1 MNKVFKKIRAVFL
14 AVFVALSTVLTTPFA
29 GSIVTSVNA
38 ESSSIGS
45 AVFDVI
51 RETTGT
57 DLSDPAT
64 WSNWS
69 KVSGAPSYGMGIGNN
84 VNHVV
89 SDPYAGESMDCVRM
103 SMFITGHAI
112 QKAGGNPNDYF
123 STVGYGFN
131 GYGKFEES
139 TNVNEASTGDI
150 LAYGTAHLAVA
161 LGWKDGELWTIDG
174 SSGYGGWV
182 IHKYRGYASSGG
194 ASANFSKLYKVPP
207 MNKKIGVSVKK
218 NSSLPDC
225 TNGNSLY
232 GLSATFGVYTSAD
245 GNEATRIATIQTDAN
260 GNGSATGISVS
271 PSVNTVY
278 VKELTAPA
286 NYRLSDTSIHGV
298 DVSSGNGSTTFT
310 DEPLN
315 DPAVI
320 ELSKVDSEGKENA
333 ASLEGAEFTINYY
346 DTLGSI
352 DGRNAYRTWVIK
364 TIYNEVRQQY
374 IAQLDDAHLVSGT
387 LFKTP
392 YGSTYI
398 PLGTIT
404 IQETKAPNNY
414 TTDGGYL
421 KANGEQFSA
430 NDKMTFQI
438 VNENSMAV
446 IHAGNVFTKKED
458 AIRGGYR
465 LEKQDWSTGAT
476 AEGDASLAGAEFDLY
491 YLGDGTDSNVSI
503 KLDKDGDGL
512 GEGTEYLPSDTT
524 PIDHVTVGEDGTY
537 TSSATYLGYG
547 KYKVVET
554 KSPEGYLLTS
564 YDAALI
570 SKEFFVSDDTVTV
583 EVPVANYPFLGS
595 FKIQKNDN
603 ELKEAYAQGDS
614 NLQTTFEIIN
624 ASAHPVT
631 VLNHTYAVGE
641 AIDIEGNGSTT
652 FTTDENGFYQ
662 SAEKIL
668 PYGTYTINEI
678 NPPLGHNSDG
688 TTSYTFSIR
697 NHGEYV
703 DATYKIFNDVVRG
716 GFKIQKNDIDY
727 DTRSQGDTNLQATFE
742 IINKSNADVLVDVN
756 GDGVLDKDSERFAP
770 NAKITDFTTDENGY
784 YETASDFL
792 PYGTY
797 QINETVPPVGY
808 TQDGTIT
815 KTFEVRN
822 EDEISDLTYEIF
834 NRVDYGKF
842 SIHKVG
848 AASSSDWADPEK
860 DVEFVAVLSSKIG
873 EGKPYATFEDAY
885 NAIAAAGKTGDI
897 KDADGNIILT
907 VHEYA
912 VVKTDDAGNATSN
925 DLAYGTYTIKQT
937 SHVEDTVDV
946 TNEATFVVKEDGQ
959 ATVAYTATNSPMK
972 YRIHV
977 VKKDADTG
985 KTVSLNSAEFK
996 IFQLTDRKGNKVNQ
1010 YVKQKVGLFTYD
1022 TFKTNSDNTGLGA
1035 VNTFTGTYTDSND
1048 DKGSITTPLE
1058 LESGTYRLEEVK
1070 TPEGYLLLDEPV
1082 EFTVKESTITRRDDD
1097 GDAIIAVEA
1106 VDNKPHGTLEINKQ
1120 LEDYDYD
1127 QSLLRDGFDYSTIK
1141 FELRAAED
1149 IIDPADGSTLTA
1161 KGDIAKNVYGTEVGS
1176 IALNADGTASVTD
1189 LPMGKY
1195 TLKETA
1201 VPAGVV
1207 LDSTEREVE
1216 FKQEDTDAQHKT
1228 YKVVFADDAEITD
1241 WKDKSKVQTA
1251 NDAIVNKVTKV
1262 EISKKTVTGD
1272 DELEGATLT
1281 VKDSNGDVV
1290 LDKDG
1295 NELTWVSGDHPHKIE
1310 GLHINEAYT
1319 LEETVAADGY
1329 VKASSIDFTVDET
1342 GAVTEQTM
1350 IDKILTVRKVDMC
1363 GSNVEGAQ
1371 ITIYNTDEEE
1381 NKIEDSI
1388 VDQWTTE
1395 KGKHHDANNLEV
1407 GKTYIAS
1414 ETVVPAGYAKAPD
1427 YKFTVADDKKNQTE
1441 TIYNKQVTISKV
1453 DAGGKEVEGAKLT
1466 LTDKET
1472 GKIVDQWISTN
1483 KTHYP
1488 TGIEIGKTYILT
1500 EDTAPL
1506 GYIKSTQVEF
1516 TVTDNGID
1524 QKITMVDEITRVA
1537 KTDENGNYVKGAT
1550 LQAVAEDG
1558 TVVDEWVS
1566 GSHIVDIAEAD
1577 VTTLEGGETVTYE
1590 SEDGTVTK
1598 IIPVAKV
1605 TESDD
1610 EDAKVVN
1617 GSTDADKEKACE
1629 VKTDEDK
1636 GDTDQDGSDSEKKEY
1651 TYTAQ
1656 ITKTDGTIRYFDVDL
1671 NGDETTHRV
1680 SNLNGSSSYTIREVK
1695 TVDGYYYFEDI
1706 TTDTTEDGKNQY
1718 VTAVDNSINYQ
1729 IAKVDDNGEYVQGVT
1744 LKLTDITD
1752 AENPVEVELPNNGV
1766 TTEKPFDLNEHQ
1778 MTAEHTYELVES
1790 EYVAGVYKAT
1800 KMQFTV
1806 PKYGTNEVTKVTMED
1821 ITTNIA
1827 VSKVDNHGDRVKG
1840 AKMSVLEAVKNDDG
1854 TITPAVD
1861 ENGTEKAP
1869 VYTFTTEDKAT
1880 DISGYVKGSNE
1891 ESGDVWY
1898 ILREDETPFGFEK
1911 MVDQPF
1917 KVTGTNEEH
1926 QVIVGVDTRK
1936 QYYVSA
1942 IKVDKQNEKKLLKGA
1957 ELTLYTKDGKVAKE
1971 VSGKEAKGL
1980 TDGKGNIT
1988 WCVEYNGDGT
1998 KDTLSGYYVRETAA
2012 PKGYRLNKDNH
2023 DVVLSE
2029 DYNFANDNAVKIVV
2043 RDTLLP
2049 AIRTMDSDGFLLAG
2063 AVFAGCLAG
2072 IALYFYKKR
2081 KHANS

>member
-1 MNKVFKKIRAVFL
+1 M
-14 AVFVALSTVLTTPFA
+14 STVLTTPFA

-69 KVSGAPSYGMGIGNN
+69 KVSGSPSYGMGIGNN

-207 MNKKIGVSVKK
+207 MNKKIDVSVKK

-430 NDKMTFQI
+430 NDKMTFKI

-458 AIRGGYR
+458 AIRGGYK

-491 YLGDGTDSNVSI
+491 YLGDGTDSNVSM

-524 PIDHVTVGEDGTY
+524 PIDHITVGEDGTY
-537 TSSATYLGYG
+537 TSSSTYLGYG

-554 KSPEGYLLTS
+554 RSPEGYLLTS

-570 SKEFFVSDDTVTV
+570 SKEFFVSDDTATV

-603 ELKEAYAQGDS
+603 ELKEAYAQGDT

-624 ASAHPVT
+624 ASVHPVT

-756 GDGVLDKDSERFAP
+756 GDGILDKDSERFAP

-885 NAIAAAGKTGDI
+885 NAIATAGKTGDI

-946 TNEATFVVKEDGQ
+946 TSEATFVVKEDGQ

-972 YRIHV
+972 YRIHI

-985 KTVSLNSAEFK
+985 KTVALNSAEFK
-996 IFQLTDRKGNKVNQ
+996 IYQLTDRKGNKVNQ

-1022 TFKTNSDNTGLGA
+1022 TFKTNSDNTGLGL

-1082 EFTVKESTITRRDDD
+1082 EFTVKESTITTRDDD
-1097 GDAIIAVEA
+1097 GDAIIVVEA

-1329 VKASSIDFTVDET
+1329 VKATSIEFKVNED
-1342 GAVTEQTM
+1342 GSVTPVTM
-1350 IDKILTVRKVDMC
+1350 IDKMVTVSKVDM
-1363 GSNVEGAQ
+1363 GGKEVKGAEMSVTDTDGNVIDSWTSDGTEHKVNGLEEGKKY
-1371 ITIYNTDEEE
+1371 ILNENT
-1381 NKIEDSI
+1381 
-1388 VDQWTTE
+1388 
-1395 KGKHHDANNLEV
+1395 A
-1407 GKTYIAS
+1407 
-1414 ETVVPAGYAKAPD
+1414 PAGYAKATSIP
-1427 YKFTVADDKKNQTE
+1427 FEVSGADENGVKVDQAIDMTDKKVTL
-1441 TIYNKQVTISKV
+1441 NKT
-1453 DAGGKEVEGAKLT
+1453 DGNGNEVSGAKIT
-1466 LTDKET
+1466 ITDEDGNTVESWTSGDKPHDISGLEE
-1472 GKIVDQWISTN
+1472 GKSYTW
-1483 KTHYP
+1483 H
-1488 TGIEIGKTYILT
+1488 
-1500 EDTAPL
+1500 EDYSEDIFGYYYAEDYTFEVTA
-1506 GYIKSTQVEF
+1506 
-1516 TVTDNGID
+1516 DGID
-1524 QKITMVDEITRVA
+1524 QNLEMVDAPI
-1537 KTDENGNYVKGAT
+1537 K
-1550 LQAVAEDG
+1550 
-1558 TVVDEWVS
+1558 
-1566 GSHIVDIAEAD
+1566 
-1577 VTTLEGGETVTYE
+1577 
-1590 SEDGTVTK
+1590 
-1598 IIPVAKV
+1598 
-1605 TESDD
+1605 
-1610 EDAKVVN
+1610 
-1617 GSTDADKEKACE
+1617 
-1629 VKTDEDK
+1629 
-1636 GDTDQDGSDSEKKEY
+1636 
-1651 TYTAQ
+1651 
-1656 ITKTDGTIRYFDVDL
+1656 
-1671 NGDETTHRV
+1671 
-1680 SNLNGSSSYTIREVK
+1680 
-1695 TVDGYYYFEDI
+1695 
-1706 TTDTTEDGKNQY
+1706 
-1718 VTAVDNSINYQ
+1718 YQ
-1729 IAKVDDNGEYVQGVT
+1729 IAKVDDNGNYVKGVT

-1752 AENPVEVELPNNGV
+1752 AENPTEVELPNGGV
-1766 TTEKPFDLNEHQ
+1766 TTGEPFELDKVLG
-1778 MTAEHTYELVES
+1778 TEHTYELVES

-1861 ENGTEKAP
+1861 ENGNEKAP
-1869 VYTFTTEDKAT
+1869 VYTFITEDKAT

>member
-29 GSIVTSVNA
+29 GSIVTNVNA
-38 ESSSIGS
+38 ESSSIQS

-69 KVSGAPSYGMGIGNN
+69 KVSGSPSYGMGIGND

-123 STVGYGFN
+123 STVGYSFN

-174 SSGYGGWV
+174 SSGSGGWV

-207 MNKKIGVSVKK
+207 MNKKIDVSVKK

-245 GNEATRIATIQTDAN
+245 GNESTRIATIQTDAN

-278 VKELTAPA
+278 VKELTAPT
-286 NYRLSDTSIHGV
+286 NYRLSDTSIHAV
-298 DVSSGNGSTTFT
+298 NVSSGNGSTAFT
-310 DEPLN
+310 DEPIS
-315 DPAVI
+315 DPAYI
-320 ELSKVDSEGKENA
+320 TLSKVDSEGKGNA
-333 ASLEGAEFTINYY
+333 ASLEGAEFTVNYY

-352 DGRNAYRTWVIK
+352 DGRNATRTWIIATKAEVYGDTTIYRAILDDSHLISGDNLYRTSDGGV
-364 TIYNEVRQQY
+364 T
-374 IAQLDDAHLVSGT
+374 
-387 LFKTP
+387 
-392 YGSTYI
+392 I

-458 AIRGGYR
+458 AIRGGYK

-570 SKEFFVSDDTVTV
+570 SKEFFVSDDTATV

-756 GDGVLDKDSERFAP
+756 GDGILDKDSERFAP

-946 TNEATFVVKEDGQ
+946 TSEATFVVKEDGQ

-972 YRIHV
+972 YRIHI

-985 KTVSLNSAEFK
+985 KTVALNSAEFK
-996 IFQLTDRKGNKVNQ
+996 IYQLTDRKGNKVNQ

-1022 TFKTNSDNTGLGA
+1022 TFKTNSDNTGLGL

-1082 EFTVKESTITRRDDD
+1082 EFTVKESTITTRDDD
-1097 GDAIIAVEA
+1097 GDAIIVVEA

-1329 VKASSIDFTVDET
+1329 VKATSIEFKVNED
-1342 GAVTEQTM
+1342 GSVTPVTM
-1350 IDKILTVRKVDMC
+1350 IDKMVTVSKVDM
-1363 GSNVEGAQ
+1363 
-1371 ITIYNTDEEE
+1371 
-1381 NKIEDSI
+1381 
-1388 VDQWTTE
+1388 
-1395 KGKHHDANNLEV
+1395 
-1407 GKTYIAS
+1407 
-1414 ETVVPAGYAKAPD
+1414 
-1427 YKFTVADDKKNQTE
+1427 
-1441 TIYNKQVTISKV
+1441 
-1453 DAGGKEVEGAKLT
+1453 GGKEVKGAEMSVTDTDGNVIDSWTSDGTEHKVNGLEEGKKYILNENTAPAGYVKATSIPFEVSGADENGVKVDQTIDMTDKKVTLNKTDGNGNEVSGAKIT
-1466 LTDKET
+1466 ITDEDGNTVESWTSGDKPHDISGLEE
-1472 GKIVDQWISTN
+1472 GKSYTW
-1483 KTHYP
+1483 H
-1488 TGIEIGKTYILT
+1488 
-1500 EDTAPL
+1500 EDYSEDIFGYYYAEDYTFEVTA
-1506 GYIKSTQVEF
+1506 
-1516 TVTDNGID
+1516 DGID
-1524 QKITMVDEITRVA
+1524 QNLEMVDAPI
-1537 KTDENGNYVKGAT
+1537 K
-1550 LQAVAEDG
+1550 
-1558 TVVDEWVS
+1558 
-1566 GSHIVDIAEAD
+1566 
-1577 VTTLEGGETVTYE
+1577 
-1590 SEDGTVTK
+1590 
-1598 IIPVAKV
+1598 
-1605 TESDD
+1605 
-1610 EDAKVVN
+1610 
-1617 GSTDADKEKACE
+1617 
-1629 VKTDEDK
+1629 
-1636 GDTDQDGSDSEKKEY
+1636 
-1651 TYTAQ
+1651 
-1656 ITKTDGTIRYFDVDL
+1656 
-1671 NGDETTHRV
+1671 
-1680 SNLNGSSSYTIREVK
+1680 
-1695 TVDGYYYFEDI
+1695 
-1706 TTDTTEDGKNQY
+1706 
-1718 VTAVDNSINYQ
+1718 YQ
-1729 IAKVDDNGEYVQGVT
+1729 IAKVDDNGNYVKGVT

-1752 AENPVEVELPNNGV
+1752 AENPTEVELPNGGV
-1766 TTEKPFDLNEHQ
+1766 TTGKPFELDKVLG
-1778 MTAEHTYELVES
+1778 AEHTYELVES

-1861 ENGTEKAP
+1861 ENGNEKVP
-1869 VYTFTTEDKAT
+1869 VYTFITEDKAT

>member
-69 KVSGAPSYGMGIGNN
+69 KVSGSPSYGMGIGNN

-207 MNKKIGVSVKK
+207 MNKKIDVSVKK

-524 PIDHVTVGEDGTY
+524 PIEHITVGEDGTY

-570 SKEFFVSDDTVTV
+570 SKEFFVSDDTATV

-641 AIDIEGNGSTT
+641 AIDIEGNGNTT

-946 TNEATFVVKEDGQ
+946 TSEATFVVKEDGQ

-972 YRIHV
+972 YRIHI

-1082 EFTVKESTITRRDDD
+1082 EFTVKESTITTRDDD
-1097 GDAIIAVEA
+1097 GDAIIVVEA

-1329 VKASSIDFTVDET
+1329 VKATSIEFKVNED
-1342 GAVTEQTM
+1342 GSVTPVTM
-1350 IDKILTVRKVDMC
+1350 IDKMVTVSKVDM
-1363 GSNVEGAQ
+1363 
-1371 ITIYNTDEEE
+1371 
-1381 NKIEDSI
+1381 
-1388 VDQWTTE
+1388 
-1395 KGKHHDANNLEV
+1395 
-1407 GKTYIAS
+1407 
-1414 ETVVPAGYAKAPD
+1414 
-1427 YKFTVADDKKNQTE
+1427 
-1441 TIYNKQVTISKV
+1441 
-1453 DAGGKEVEGAKLT
+1453 GGKEVKGAEMSVTDTDGNVIDSWTSDGTEHKVNGLEEGKKYILNENTAPAGYVKATSIPFEVSGADKNGVKVDQAIDMTDKKVTLNKTDGNGNEVSGAKIT
-1466 LTDKET
+1466 ITDEDGNTVESWTSGDKPHDISGLEE
-1472 GKIVDQWISTN
+1472 GKSYTW
-1483 KTHYP
+1483 H
-1488 TGIEIGKTYILT
+1488 
-1500 EDTAPL
+1500 EDYSEDIFGYYYAEDYTFEVTA
-1506 GYIKSTQVEF
+1506 
-1516 TVTDNGID
+1516 DGID
-1524 QKITMVDEITRVA
+1524 QNLEMVDAPI
-1537 KTDENGNYVKGAT
+1537 K
-1550 LQAVAEDG
+1550 
-1558 TVVDEWVS
+1558 
-1566 GSHIVDIAEAD
+1566 
-1577 VTTLEGGETVTYE
+1577 
-1590 SEDGTVTK
+1590 
-1598 IIPVAKV
+1598 
-1605 TESDD
+1605 
-1610 EDAKVVN
+1610 
-1617 GSTDADKEKACE
+1617 
-1629 VKTDEDK
+1629 
-1636 GDTDQDGSDSEKKEY
+1636 
-1651 TYTAQ
+1651 
-1656 ITKTDGTIRYFDVDL
+1656 
-1671 NGDETTHRV
+1671 
-1680 SNLNGSSSYTIREVK
+1680 
-1695 TVDGYYYFEDI
+1695 
-1706 TTDTTEDGKNQY
+1706 
-1718 VTAVDNSINYQ
+1718 YQ
-1729 IAKVDDNGEYVQGVT
+1729 IAKVDDNGNYVKGVT

-1752 AENPVEVELPNNGV
+1752 AENPTEVELPNGGV
-1766 TTEKPFDLNEHQ
+1766 TTGEPFELDKVLG
-1778 MTAEHTYELVES
+1778 AEHTYELVES

-1861 ENGTEKAP
+1861 ENGNEKAP

>member
-38 ESSSIGS
+38 ESSSIES

-69 KVSGAPSYGMGIGNN
+69 KVSGSPSYGMGIGND

-150 LAYGTAHLAVA
+150 LAYGKAHLAVA

-174 SSGYGGWV
+174 SSGSGGWV

-194 ASANFSKLYKVPP
+194 APANFSKLYKVPP
-207 MNKKIGVSVKK
+207 MNKKIGVGVKK

-458 AIRGGYR
+458 AIRGGYK

-524 PIDHVTVGEDGTY
+524 PIDHITVGEDGTY

-570 SKEFFVSDDTVTV
+570 SKEFFVSNDTATV

-603 ELKEAYAQGDS
+603 ELKEAYAQGDT

-756 GDGVLDKDSERFAP
+756 GDGILDKDSERFAP

-885 NAIAAAGKTGDI
+885 NAIAASGKSGDI

-946 TNEATFVVKEDGQ
+946 TSEATFVVKEDGQ
-959 ATVAYTATNSPMK
+959 ATIAYTATNSPMK
-972 YRIHV
+972 YRIHI

-985 KTVSLNSAEFK
+985 KTVALNSAEFK

-1082 EFTVKESTITRRDDD
+1082 EFTVKESTITTRDDD
-1097 GDAIIAVEA
+1097 GDAIIVVEA
-1106 VDNKPHGTLEINKQ
+1106 VDNKPHCTLEINKQ

-1161 KGDIAKNVYGTEVGS
+1161 KGNIAKNVYGTEVGS

-1329 VKASSIDFTVDET
+1329 VKATSIEFKVNED
-1342 GAVTEQTM
+1342 GSVTSVTM
-1350 IDKILTVRKVDMC
+1350 IDKMVTVSKVDM
-1363 GSNVEGAQ
+1363 
-1371 ITIYNTDEEE
+1371 
-1381 NKIEDSI
+1381 
-1388 VDQWTTE
+1388 
-1395 KGKHHDANNLEV
+1395 
-1407 GKTYIAS
+1407 
-1414 ETVVPAGYAKAPD
+1414 
-1427 YKFTVADDKKNQTE
+1427 
-1441 TIYNKQVTISKV
+1441 
-1453 DAGGKEVEGAKLT
+1453 GGKEVKGAEMSVTDTDGNVIDSWTSDGTEHKVNGLEEGKKYILNENTAPAGYVKATSIPFEVSGADENGVKVDQAIDMTDKKVTLNKTDGNGNEVSGAKIT
-1466 LTDKET
+1466 ITDEDGNTVESWTSGDKPHDISGLEE
-1472 GKIVDQWISTN
+1472 GKSYTW
-1483 KTHYP
+1483 H
-1488 TGIEIGKTYILT
+1488 
-1500 EDTAPL
+1500 EDYSEDIFGYYYAEDYTFEVTA
-1506 GYIKSTQVEF
+1506 
-1516 TVTDNGID
+1516 DGID
-1524 QKITMVDEITRVA
+1524 QNLEMVDAPI
-1537 KTDENGNYVKGAT
+1537 K
-1550 LQAVAEDG
+1550 
-1558 TVVDEWVS
+1558 
-1566 GSHIVDIAEAD
+1566 
-1577 VTTLEGGETVTYE
+1577 
-1590 SEDGTVTK
+1590 
-1598 IIPVAKV
+1598 
-1605 TESDD
+1605 
-1610 EDAKVVN
+1610 
-1617 GSTDADKEKACE
+1617 
-1629 VKTDEDK
+1629 
-1636 GDTDQDGSDSEKKEY
+1636 
-1651 TYTAQ
+1651 
-1656 ITKTDGTIRYFDVDL
+1656 
-1671 NGDETTHRV
+1671 
-1680 SNLNGSSSYTIREVK
+1680 
-1695 TVDGYYYFEDI
+1695 
-1706 TTDTTEDGKNQY
+1706 
-1718 VTAVDNSINYQ
+1718 YQ
-1729 IAKVDDNGEYVQGVT
+1729 IAKVDDNGNYVKGVT

-1752 AENPVEVELPNNGV
+1752 AENPTEVELPNGGV
-1766 TTEKPFDLNEHQ
+1766 TTGEPFELDKVLG
-1778 MTAEHTYELVES
+1778 AEHTYELVES

-1861 ENGTEKAP
+1861 ENGNEKAP
-1869 VYTFTTEDKAT
+1869 VYTFITEDKAT

-1942 IKVDKQNEKKLLKGA
+1942 IKVDKQDEKKLLKGA

-2063 AVFAGCLAG
+2063 AVFVGCLAG

>member
-1 MNKVFKKIRAVFL
+1 MIFDISDITLIENLKGGNLKIMNKVFKKIRAVFL

-29 GSIVTSVNA
+29 GSIVTNVNA
-38 ESSSIGS
+38 ESSSIQS

-69 KVSGAPSYGMGIGNN
+69 KVSGSPSYGMGIGND

-123 STVGYGFN
+123 STVGYSFN

-245 GNEATRIATIQTDAN
+245 GNESTRIATIQTDAN

-278 VKELTAPA
+278 VKELTAPT
-286 NYRLSDTSIHGV
+286 NYRLSDTSIHAV
-298 DVSSGNGSTTFT
+298 NVSSGNGSTAFT

-315 DPAVI
+315 DPAI
-320 ELSKVDSEGKENA
+320 ITLTKVDSEGKENA

-346 DTLGSI
+346 DTLDST
-352 DGRNAYRTWVIK
+352 DGRTPTRTWVIK
-364 TIYNEVRQQY
+364 TLHDTTSNAYVAY
-374 IAQLDDAHLVSGT
+374 LDDAHLVSGT
-387 LFKTP
+387 P
-392 YGSTYI
+392 YRNSLGDI
-398 PLGTIT
+398 VLPLGTIT

-458 AIRGGYR
+458 AIRGGYK

-491 YLGDGTDSNVSI
+491 YLGDGTDSNVSM

-524 PIDHVTVGEDGTY
+524 PIEHITVGEDGTY

-570 SKEFFVSDDTVTV
+570 SKEFFVSDDTATV

-641 AIDIEGNGSTT
+641 AIDIEGNGNTT

-784 YETASDFL
+784 YETASDLL

-860 DVEFVAVLSSKIG
+860 NVEFVAVLSSKIG

-946 TNEATFVVKEDGQ
+946 TSEATFVVKEDGQ

-972 YRIHV
+972 YRIHI

-985 KTVSLNSAEFK
+985 KTVALNSAEFK
-996 IFQLTDRKGNKVNQ
+996 IYQLTDRKGNKVNQ

-1022 TFKTNSDNTGLGA
+1022 TFKTNSDNTGLGV

-1082 EFTVKESTITRRDDD
+1082 EFTVKESTITTRDDD
-1097 GDAIIAVEA
+1097 GDAIIVVEA

-1329 VKASSIDFTVDET
+1329 VKATSIEFKVNED
-1342 GAVTEQTM
+1342 GSVTPVTM
-1350 IDKILTVRKVDMC
+1350 IDKMVTVSKVDM
-1363 GSNVEGAQ
+1363 
-1371 ITIYNTDEEE
+1371 
-1381 NKIEDSI
+1381 
-1388 VDQWTTE
+1388 
-1395 KGKHHDANNLEV
+1395 
-1407 GKTYIAS
+1407 
-1414 ETVVPAGYAKAPD
+1414 
-1427 YKFTVADDKKNQTE
+1427 
-1441 TIYNKQVTISKV
+1441 
-1453 DAGGKEVEGAKLT
+1453 GGKEVKGAEMSVTDTDGNVIDSWTSDGTEHKVNGLEEGKKYILNENTAPAGYVKATSIPFEVSGADENGVKVDQTIDMTDKKVTLNKTDGNGNEVSGAKIT
-1466 LTDKET
+1466 ITDEDGNTVESWTSGDKPHDISGLEE
-1472 GKIVDQWISTN
+1472 GKSYTW
-1483 KTHYP
+1483 H
-1488 TGIEIGKTYILT
+1488 
-1500 EDTAPL
+1500 EDYSEDIFGYYYAEDYTFEVTA
-1506 GYIKSTQVEF
+1506 
-1516 TVTDNGID
+1516 DGID
-1524 QKITMVDEITRVA
+1524 QNLEMVDAPI
-1537 KTDENGNYVKGAT
+1537 K
-1550 LQAVAEDG
+1550 
-1558 TVVDEWVS
+1558 
-1566 GSHIVDIAEAD
+1566 
-1577 VTTLEGGETVTYE
+1577 
-1590 SEDGTVTK
+1590 
-1598 IIPVAKV
+1598 
-1605 TESDD
+1605 
-1610 EDAKVVN
+1610 
-1617 GSTDADKEKACE
+1617 
-1629 VKTDEDK
+1629 
-1636 GDTDQDGSDSEKKEY
+1636 
-1651 TYTAQ
+1651 
-1656 ITKTDGTIRYFDVDL
+1656 
-1671 NGDETTHRV
+1671 
-1680 SNLNGSSSYTIREVK
+1680 
-1695 TVDGYYYFEDI
+1695 
-1706 TTDTTEDGKNQY
+1706 
-1718 VTAVDNSINYQ
+1718 YQ
-1729 IAKVDDNGEYVQGVT
+1729 IAKVDDNGNYVKGVT

-1752 AENPVEVELPNNGV
+1752 AENPTEVELPNGGV
-1766 TTEKPFDLNEHQ
+1766 TTGKPFELDKVLG
-1778 MTAEHTYELVES
+1778 AEHTYELVES

-1827 VSKVDNHGDRVKG
+1827 VSKLDNHGDRVKG

-1861 ENGTEKAP
+1861 ENGNEKAP
-1869 VYTFTTEDKAT
+1869 VYTFTTEEKAT

-1998 KDTLSGYYVRETAA
+1998 KETLSGYYVRETAA

>member
-1 MNKVFKKIRAVFL
+1 MIFDISNITLIENLKGGNLKNMNKVFKKIRAVFL

-57 DLSDPAT
+57 DLSDPAM

-69 KVSGAPSYGMGIGNN
+69 KVSGSPSYGMGIGNN

-207 MNKKIGVSVKK
+207 MNKKIDVSVKK

-245 GNEATRIATIQTDAN
+245 GNESTRIATIQTDAN

-278 VKELTAPA
+278 VKELTAPT
-286 NYRLSDTSIHGV
+286 NYKLSDTSIHGV
-298 DVSSGNGSTTFT
+298 NVSGGNGSTTFT

-364 TIYNEVRQQY
+364 TVWDDSYNAYV
-374 IAQLDDAHLVSGT
+374 AKLDDSHLVSGT

-392 YGSTYI
+392 YGSSYI

-458 AIRGGYR
+458 AIRGGYK

-524 PIDHVTVGEDGTY
+524 PIDHITVGEDGTY

-570 SKEFFVSDDTVTV
+570 SKEFFVSDDTATV

-897 KDADGNIILT
+897 KDENNNIVLT

-946 TNEATFVVKEDGQ
+946 TSEATFVVKEDGQ

-972 YRIHV
+972 YRIHI

-985 KTVSLNSAEFK
+985 KTVALNSAEFK
-996 IFQLTDRKGNKVNQ
+996 IYQLTDRKGNKVNQ

-1022 TFKTNSDNTGLGA
+1022 TFKTNSDNTGLGL

-1082 EFTVKESTITRRDDD
+1082 EFTVKESTITTRDDD
-1097 GDAIIAVEA
+1097 GDAIIVVEA
-1106 VDNKPHGTLEINKQ
+1106 VDNKPHGTLEINKE

-1272 DELEGATLT
+1272 DELKGATLT

-1310 GLHINEAYT
+1310 GLHINKTYT

-1329 VKASSIDFTVDET
+1329 VKATSIEFKVNED
-1342 GAVTEQTM
+1342 GSVTPVTM
-1350 IDKILTVRKVDMC
+1350 IDKMVTVSKVDM
-1363 GSNVEGAQ
+1363 
-1371 ITIYNTDEEE
+1371 
-1381 NKIEDSI
+1381 
-1388 VDQWTTE
+1388 
-1395 KGKHHDANNLEV
+1395 
-1407 GKTYIAS
+1407 
-1414 ETVVPAGYAKAPD
+1414 
-1427 YKFTVADDKKNQTE
+1427 
-1441 TIYNKQVTISKV
+1441 
-1453 DAGGKEVEGAKLT
+1453 GGKEVKGAEMSVTDTDGNVIDSWTSDGTEHKVNGLEEGKKYILNENTAPAGYVKATSIPFEVSGADENGVKVDQTIDMTDKKVTLNKTDGNGNEVSGAKIT
-1466 LTDKET
+1466 ITDEDGNTVESWTSGDKPHDISGLEE
-1472 GKIVDQWISTN
+1472 GKSYTW
-1483 KTHYP
+1483 H
-1488 TGIEIGKTYILT
+1488 
-1500 EDTAPL
+1500 EDYSEDIFGYYYAEDYTFEVTA
-1506 GYIKSTQVEF
+1506 
-1516 TVTDNGID
+1516 DGID
-1524 QKITMVDEITRVA
+1524 QNLEMVDAPI
-1537 KTDENGNYVKGAT
+1537 K
-1550 LQAVAEDG
+1550 
-1558 TVVDEWVS
+1558 
-1566 GSHIVDIAEAD
+1566 
-1577 VTTLEGGETVTYE
+1577 
-1590 SEDGTVTK
+1590 
-1598 IIPVAKV
+1598 
-1605 TESDD
+1605 
-1610 EDAKVVN
+1610 
-1617 GSTDADKEKACE
+1617 
-1629 VKTDEDK
+1629 
-1636 GDTDQDGSDSEKKEY
+1636 
-1651 TYTAQ
+1651 
-1656 ITKTDGTIRYFDVDL
+1656 
-1671 NGDETTHRV
+1671 
-1680 SNLNGSSSYTIREVK
+1680 
-1695 TVDGYYYFEDI
+1695 
-1706 TTDTTEDGKNQY
+1706 
-1718 VTAVDNSINYQ
+1718 YQ
-1729 IAKVDDNGEYVQGVT
+1729 IAKVDDNGNYVKGVT

-1752 AENPVEVELPNNGV
+1752 AENPTEVELPNGGV
-1766 TTEKPFDLNEHQ
+1766 TTGKPFELDKVLG
-1778 MTAEHTYELVES
+1778 AEHTYELVES

-1942 IKVDKQNEKKLLKGA
+1942 IKVDKQDEKKLLKGA

-2049 AIRTMDSDGFLLAG
+2049 AIKTMDSDGFLLAG

>member
-57 DLSDPAT
+57 DLSNPAT

-69 KVSGAPSYGMGIGNN
+69 KVSGSPSYGMGIGNN

-207 MNKKIGVSVKK
+207 MNKKIDVSVKK

-278 VKELTAPA
+278 VKKLTAPA

-458 AIRGGYR
+458 AIRGGYK

-524 PIDHVTVGEDGTY
+524 PIDHITVGEDGTY
-537 TSSATYLGYG
+537 TSSSTYLSYG

-1106 VDNKPHGTLEINKQ
+1106 VDNKPHGTLEINKE

-1329 VKASSIDFTVDET
+1329 VKAT
-1342 GAVTEQTM
+1342 GIEFKVNEDGSVTPVTM
-1350 IDKILTVRKVDMC
+1350 IDKMVTVSKVDM
-1363 GSNVEGAQ
+1363 
-1371 ITIYNTDEEE
+1371 
-1381 NKIEDSI
+1381 
-1388 VDQWTTE
+1388 
-1395 KGKHHDANNLEV
+1395 
-1407 GKTYIAS
+1407 
-1414 ETVVPAGYAKAPD
+1414 
-1427 YKFTVADDKKNQTE
+1427 
-1441 TIYNKQVTISKV
+1441 
-1453 DAGGKEVEGAKLT
+1453 GGKEVKGAEMSVTDTDGNVIDSWTSDGTEHKVNGLEEGKKYILNENTAPAGYVKATSIPFEVSGADENGVKVDQTIDMTDKKVTLNKTDGNGNEVSGAKIT
-1466 LTDKET
+1466 ITDEDGNTVESWTSGDKPHDISGLEE
-1472 GKIVDQWISTN
+1472 GKSYTW
-1483 KTHYP
+1483 H
-1488 TGIEIGKTYILT
+1488 
-1500 EDTAPL
+1500 EDYSEDIFGYYYAEDYTFEVTA
-1506 GYIKSTQVEF
+1506 
-1516 TVTDNGID
+1516 DGID
-1524 QKITMVDEITRVA
+1524 QNLEMVDAPI
-1537 KTDENGNYVKGAT
+1537 K
-1550 LQAVAEDG
+1550 
-1558 TVVDEWVS
+1558 
-1566 GSHIVDIAEAD
+1566 
-1577 VTTLEGGETVTYE
+1577 
-1590 SEDGTVTK
+1590 
-1598 IIPVAKV
+1598 
-1605 TESDD
+1605 
-1610 EDAKVVN
+1610 
-1617 GSTDADKEKACE
+1617 
-1629 VKTDEDK
+1629 
-1636 GDTDQDGSDSEKKEY
+1636 
-1651 TYTAQ
+1651 
-1656 ITKTDGTIRYFDVDL
+1656 
-1671 NGDETTHRV
+1671 
-1680 SNLNGSSSYTIREVK
+1680 
-1695 TVDGYYYFEDI
+1695 
-1706 TTDTTEDGKNQY
+1706 
-1718 VTAVDNSINYQ
+1718 YQ
-1729 IAKVDDNGEYVQGVT
+1729 IAKVDDNGNYVKGVT

-1752 AENPVEVELPNNGV
+1752 AENPTEVELPNGGV
-1766 TTEKPFDLNEHQ
+1766 TTGKPFELDKVLG
-1778 MTAEHTYELVES
+1778 AEHTYELVES

-1861 ENGTEKAP
+1861 ENGNEKAP

-2049 AIRTMDSDGFLLAG
+2049 AIKTMDSDGFLLAG

>member
-29 GSIVTSVNA
+29 GSIVTNVNA
-38 ESSSIGS
+38 ESSSIQS

-69 KVSGAPSYGMGIGNN
+69 KVSGSPSYGMGIGND

-123 STVGYGFN
+123 STVGYSFN

-245 GNEATRIATIQTDAN
+245 GNESTRIATIQTDAN

-278 VKELTAPA
+278 VKELTAPT
-286 NYRLSDTSIHGV
+286 NYRLSDTSIHAV
-298 DVSSGNGSTTFT
+298 NVSSGNGSTAFT

-315 DPAVI
+315 DPAI
-320 ELSKVDSEGKENA
+320 ITLTKVDSEGKENA

-346 DTLGSI
+346 DTLDST
-352 DGRNAYRTWVIK
+352 DGRTPTRTWVIK
-364 TIYNEVRQQY
+364 TLHDTTSNAYVAY
-374 IAQLDDAHLVSGT
+374 LDDAHLVSGT
-387 LFKTP
+387 P
-392 YGSTYI
+392 YRNSLGDI
-398 PLGTIT
+398 VLPLGTIT

-458 AIRGGYR
+458 AIRGGYK

-570 SKEFFVSDDTVTV
+570 SKEFFVSDDTATV

-668 PYGTYTINEI
+668 PYGTYTVNEI

-756 GDGVLDKDSERFAP
+756 GDGILDKDSERFAP

-885 NAIAAAGKTGDI
+885 NAIAASGKTGDI

-946 TNEATFVVKEDGQ
+946 TSEATFVVKEDGQ

-1195 TLKETA
+1195 ALKETA

-1329 VKASSIDFTVDET
+1329 VKATSIEFKVNED
-1342 GAVTEQTM
+1342 GSVTPVTM
-1350 IDKILTVRKVDMC
+1350 IDKMVTVSKVDM
-1363 GSNVEGAQ
+1363 
-1371 ITIYNTDEEE
+1371 
-1381 NKIEDSI
+1381 
-1388 VDQWTTE
+1388 
-1395 KGKHHDANNLEV
+1395 
-1407 GKTYIAS
+1407 
-1414 ETVVPAGYAKAPD
+1414 
-1427 YKFTVADDKKNQTE
+1427 
-1441 TIYNKQVTISKV
+1441 
-1453 DAGGKEVEGAKLT
+1453 GGKEVKGAEMSVTDTDGNVIDSWTSDGTEHKVNGLEEGKKYILNENTAPAGYVKATSIPFEVSGADENGVKVDQTIDMTDKKVTLNKTDGNGNEVSGAKIT
-1466 LTDKET
+1466 ITDEDGNTVESWTSGDKPHDISGLEE
-1472 GKIVDQWISTN
+1472 GKSYTW
-1483 KTHYP
+1483 H
-1488 TGIEIGKTYILT
+1488 
-1500 EDTAPL
+1500 EDYSEDIFGYYYAEDYTFEVTA
-1506 GYIKSTQVEF
+1506 
-1516 TVTDNGID
+1516 DGID
-1524 QKITMVDEITRVA
+1524 QNLEMVDAPI
-1537 KTDENGNYVKGAT
+1537 K
-1550 LQAVAEDG
+1550 
-1558 TVVDEWVS
+1558 
-1566 GSHIVDIAEAD
+1566 
-1577 VTTLEGGETVTYE
+1577 
-1590 SEDGTVTK
+1590 
-1598 IIPVAKV
+1598 
-1605 TESDD
+1605 
-1610 EDAKVVN
+1610 
-1617 GSTDADKEKACE
+1617 
-1629 VKTDEDK
+1629 
-1636 GDTDQDGSDSEKKEY
+1636 
-1651 TYTAQ
+1651 
-1656 ITKTDGTIRYFDVDL
+1656 
-1671 NGDETTHRV
+1671 
-1680 SNLNGSSSYTIREVK
+1680 
-1695 TVDGYYYFEDI
+1695 
-1706 TTDTTEDGKNQY
+1706 
-1718 VTAVDNSINYQ
+1718 YQ
-1729 IAKVDDNGEYVQGVT
+1729 IAKVDDNGNYVKGVT

-1752 AENPVEVELPNNGV
+1752 AENPTEVELPNGGV
-1766 TTEKPFDLNEHQ
+1766 TTGKPFELDKVLG
-1778 MTAEHTYELVES
+1778 AEHTYELVES

-1861 ENGTEKAP
+1861 ENGNEKAP
-1869 VYTFTTEDKAT
+1869 AYTFITEDKAT

-1917 KVTGTNEEH
+1917 KVTGTSEEH

>member
-1 MNKVFKKIRAVFL
+1 MILDISDITLIENLKGGNLKNMNKVFKKIRAVFL

-29 GSIVTSVNA
+29 GSIVTNVNA
-38 ESSSIGS
+38 ESSSIQS

-69 KVSGAPSYGMGIGNN
+69 KVSGSPSYGMGIGND

-139 TNVNEASTGDI
+139 TNVNEASTGDM

-245 GNEATRIATIQTDAN
+245 GNESTRIATIQTDAN
-260 GNGSATGISVS
+260 GDGSATGISVS

-278 VKELTAPA
+278 VKELTAPT
-286 NYRLSDTSIHGV
+286 NYRLSDTSIHAV
-298 DVSSGNGSTTFT
+298 NVSSGNGSTAFT

-315 DPAVI
+315 DPAI
-320 ELSKVDSEGKENA
+320 ITLTKVDSEGKENA

-346 DTLGSI
+346 DTLDST
-352 DGRNAYRTWVIK
+352 DGRTPTRTWVIK
-364 TIYNEVRQQY
+364 TLHDTTSNAYVAY
-374 IAQLDDAHLVSGT
+374 LDDAHLVSGT
-387 LFKTP
+387 P
-392 YGSTYI
+392 YRNSLGDI
-398 PLGTIT
+398 VLPLGTIT

-458 AIRGGYR
+458 AIRGGYK

-491 YLGDGTDSNVSI
+491 YLGDGTDSNVSM

-524 PIDHVTVGEDGTY
+524 PIEHITVGEDGTY

-547 KYKVVET
+547 KYKIVET

-570 SKEFFVSDDTVTV
+570 SKEFFVSDDTATV

-641 AIDIEGNGSTT
+641 AIDIEGNGNTT

-784 YETASDFL
+784 YETASDLL

-897 KDADGNIILT
+897 KDADGNIILS

-925 DLAYGTYTIKQT
+925 DLAYGTYSIKQT

-946 TNEATFVVKEDGQ
+946 TSEATFVVKEDGQ

-972 YRIHV
+972 YRIHI

-985 KTVSLNSAEFK
+985 KTVALNSAEFK
-996 IFQLTDRKGNKVNQ
+996 IYQLTDRKGNKVNQ

-1022 TFKTNSDNTGLGA
+1022 TFKTNSDNTGLGV

-1082 EFTVKESTITRRDDD
+1082 EFTVKESTITTRDDD
-1097 GDAIIAVEA
+1097 GDAIIVVEA

-1319 LEETVAADGY
+1319 LEETVAADRYVKATSIEFKVNEDGSVTPVTMIDKMVTVSKVDMGGKEVKGAEMSVTDTDGNVIDSWTSDGTEHKVNGLEEGKKYILNENTAPAGY
-1329 VKASSIDFTVDET
+1329 VKATSIPFEVSGADEN
-1342 GAVTEQTM
+1342 GV
-1350 IDKILTVRKVDMC
+1350 KVDQTIDMTDKKVTLNKTD
-1363 GSNVEGAQ
+1363 GNGNEVSGAK
-1371 ITIYNTDEEE
+1371 ITITDEDGNTVESWTSGDKPHDISGLEE
-1381 NKIEDSI
+1381 GKSYTWHEDYSEDI
-1388 VDQWTTE
+1388 FGYYYAEDYTF
-1395 KGKHHDANNLEV
+1395 EV
-1407 GKTYIAS
+1407 T
-1414 ETVVPAGYAKAPD
+1414 
-1427 YKFTVADDKKNQTE
+1427 AD
-1441 TIYNKQVTISKV
+1441 
-1453 DAGGKEVEGAKLT
+1453 
-1466 LTDKET
+1466 
-1472 GKIVDQWISTN
+1472 
-1483 KTHYP
+1483 
-1488 TGIEIGKTYILT
+1488 
-1500 EDTAPL
+1500 
-1506 GYIKSTQVEF
+1506 
-1516 TVTDNGID
+1516 GID
-1524 QKITMVDEITRVA
+1524 QNLEMVDAPI
-1537 KTDENGNYVKGAT
+1537 K
-1550 LQAVAEDG
+1550 
-1558 TVVDEWVS
+1558 
-1566 GSHIVDIAEAD
+1566 
-1577 VTTLEGGETVTYE
+1577 
-1590 SEDGTVTK
+1590 
-1598 IIPVAKV
+1598 
-1605 TESDD
+1605 
-1610 EDAKVVN
+1610 
-1617 GSTDADKEKACE
+1617 
-1629 VKTDEDK
+1629 
-1636 GDTDQDGSDSEKKEY
+1636 
-1651 TYTAQ
+1651 
-1656 ITKTDGTIRYFDVDL
+1656 
-1671 NGDETTHRV
+1671 
-1680 SNLNGSSSYTIREVK
+1680 
-1695 TVDGYYYFEDI
+1695 
-1706 TTDTTEDGKNQY
+1706 
-1718 VTAVDNSINYQ
+1718 YQ
-1729 IAKVDDNGEYVQGVT
+1729 IAKVDDNGNYVKGVT

-1752 AENPVEVELPNNGV
+1752 AENPTEVELPNGGV
-1766 TTEKPFDLNEHQ
+1766 TTGKPFELDKVLG
-1778 MTAEHTYELVES
+1778 AEHTYELVES

-1861 ENGTEKAP
+1861 ENGNEKAP

>member
-69 KVSGAPSYGMGIGNN
+69 KVSGSPSYGMGIGNN

-89 SDPYAGESMDCVRM
+89 SDPYAGESMDCVCM

-207 MNKKIGVSVKK
+207 MNKKIDVSVKK

-245 GNEATRIATIQTDAN
+245 GNESTRIATIQTDAN
-260 GNGSATGISVS
+260 GKGSATGISVS

-278 VKELTAPA
+278 VKELTAPT

-298 DVSSGNGSTTFT
+298 NVSSGNGSTTFT

-320 ELSKVDSEGKENA
+320 ELSKVDGEGKENA

-458 AIRGGYR
+458 AIRGGYK

-524 PIDHVTVGEDGTY
+524 PIEHIAVGEDGTY

-570 SKEFFVSDDTVTV
+570 SKEFFVSDDTATV

-641 AIDIEGNGSTT
+641 AIDIEGNGNTT

-756 GDGVLDKDSERFAP
+756 GDGILDKDSERFAP

-946 TNEATFVVKEDGQ
+946 TSEATFVVKEDGQ
-959 ATVAYTATNSPMK
+959 STVAYTATNSPMK
-972 YRIHV
+972 YRIHI

-985 KTVSLNSAEFK
+985 KTVALNSAEFK
-996 IFQLTDRKGNKVNQ
+996 IYQLTDRKGNKVNQ

-1022 TFKTNSDNTGLGA
+1022 TFKTNSDNTGLGL

-1082 EFTVKESTITRRDDD
+1082 EFTVKESTITTRDDD
-1097 GDAIIAVEA
+1097 GDAIIVVEA

-1228 YKVVFADDAEITD
+1228 YKVVFADDAEIID

-1281 VKDSNGDVV
+1281 VKDSNGEVV

-1310 GLHINEAYT
+1310 GLHINETYT

-1329 VKASSIDFTVDET
+1329 VKATSIEFKVNED
-1342 GAVTEQTM
+1342 GSVTPVTM
-1350 IDKILTVRKVDMC
+1350 IDKMVTVSKVDM
-1363 GSNVEGAQ
+1363 
-1371 ITIYNTDEEE
+1371 
-1381 NKIEDSI
+1381 
-1388 VDQWTTE
+1388 
-1395 KGKHHDANNLEV
+1395 
-1407 GKTYIAS
+1407 
-1414 ETVVPAGYAKAPD
+1414 
-1427 YKFTVADDKKNQTE
+1427 
-1441 TIYNKQVTISKV
+1441 
-1453 DAGGKEVEGAKLT
+1453 GGKEVKGAEMSVTDTDGNVIDSWTSDGTEHKVNGLEEGKKYILNENTAPAGYVKATSIPFEVSGADENGVKVDQTIDMTDKKVTLNKTDGNGNEVSGAKIT
-1466 LTDKET
+1466 ITDEDGNTVESWTSGDKPHDISGLEE
-1472 GKIVDQWISTN
+1472 GKSYTW
-1483 KTHYP
+1483 H
-1488 TGIEIGKTYILT
+1488 
-1500 EDTAPL
+1500 EDYSEDIFGYYYAEDYTFEVTA
-1506 GYIKSTQVEF
+1506 
-1516 TVTDNGID
+1516 DGID
-1524 QKITMVDEITRVA
+1524 QNLEMVDAPI
-1537 KTDENGNYVKGAT
+1537 K
-1550 LQAVAEDG
+1550 
-1558 TVVDEWVS
+1558 
-1566 GSHIVDIAEAD
+1566 
-1577 VTTLEGGETVTYE
+1577 
-1590 SEDGTVTK
+1590 
-1598 IIPVAKV
+1598 
-1605 TESDD
+1605 
-1610 EDAKVVN
+1610 
-1617 GSTDADKEKACE
+1617 
-1629 VKTDEDK
+1629 
-1636 GDTDQDGSDSEKKEY
+1636 
-1651 TYTAQ
+1651 
-1656 ITKTDGTIRYFDVDL
+1656 
-1671 NGDETTHRV
+1671 
-1680 SNLNGSSSYTIREVK
+1680 
-1695 TVDGYYYFEDI
+1695 
-1706 TTDTTEDGKNQY
+1706 
-1718 VTAVDNSINYQ
+1718 YQ
-1729 IAKVDDNGEYVQGVT
+1729 IAKVDDNGNYVKGVT

-1752 AENPVEVELPNNGV
+1752 AENPTEVELPNGGV
-1766 TTEKPFDLNEHQ
+1766 TTGKPFELDKVLG
-1778 MTAEHTYELVES
+1778 AEHTYELVES

-1854 TITPAVD
+1854 TITPVVD

-1942 IKVDKQNEKKLLKGA
+1942 IKVDKQDEKKLLKGA

-2049 AIRTMDSDGFLLAG
+2049 AIKTMDSDGFLLAG
-2063 AVFAGCLAG
+2063 AVFVGCLAG

>member
-69 KVSGAPSYGMGIGNN
+69 KVSGSPSYGMGIGNN

-207 MNKKIGVSVKK
+207 MNKKIDVSVKK

-260 GNGSATGISVS
+260 GNGSVTGISVS

-278 VKELTAPA
+278 VKELTAPT
-286 NYRLSDTSIHGV
+286 NYRLSDTSIHAV
-298 DVSSGNGSTTFT
+298 NVSGGNGSTTFT

-364 TIYNEVRQQY
+364 TVWDDSYNAYV
-374 IAQLDDAHLVSGT
+374 AKLDDAHLVSGT

-392 YGSTYI
+392 YGSSYI

-458 AIRGGYR
+458 AIRGGYK

-524 PIDHVTVGEDGTY
+524 PIDHITVGEDGTY
-537 TSSATYLGYG
+537 TSSTTYLGYG

-727 DTRSQGDTNLQATFE
+727 DTRSQGDTSLQTTFE

-873 EGKPYATFEDAY
+873 AGKPYETFEDAY

-1106 VDNKPHGTLEINKQ
+1106 VDNKPHGTLEINKE

-1319 LEETVAADGY
+1319 LEETVAADEYVKATSIEFKVNEDGSVTSVTMIDKMVTVSKVDMGGKEVKGAEMSVTDTDGNVIDSWTSDGTEHKVNGLEEGKKYILNENTAPAGY
-1329 VKASSIDFTVDET
+1329 VKATSIPFEVSGADEN
-1342 GAVTEQTM
+1342 GV
-1350 IDKILTVRKVDMC
+1350 KVDQTIDMTDKKVTLNKTD
-1363 GSNVEGAQ
+1363 GNGNEVSGAK
-1371 ITIYNTDEEE
+1371 ITIADEDGNTVESWTSGDKPHDISGLEEG
-1381 NKIEDSI
+1381 KSYTWHEDYSEDI
-1388 VDQWTTE
+1388 FGYYYAEDYTF
-1395 KGKHHDANNLEV
+1395 EV
-1407 GKTYIAS
+1407 T
-1414 ETVVPAGYAKAPD
+1414 
-1427 YKFTVADDKKNQTE
+1427 AD
-1441 TIYNKQVTISKV
+1441 
-1453 DAGGKEVEGAKLT
+1453 
-1466 LTDKET
+1466 
-1472 GKIVDQWISTN
+1472 
-1483 KTHYP
+1483 
-1488 TGIEIGKTYILT
+1488 
-1500 EDTAPL
+1500 
-1506 GYIKSTQVEF
+1506 
-1516 TVTDNGID
+1516 GID
-1524 QKITMVDEITRVA
+1524 QNLEMVDAPI
-1537 KTDENGNYVKGAT
+1537 K
-1550 LQAVAEDG
+1550 
-1558 TVVDEWVS
+1558 
-1566 GSHIVDIAEAD
+1566 
-1577 VTTLEGGETVTYE
+1577 
-1590 SEDGTVTK
+1590 
-1598 IIPVAKV
+1598 
-1605 TESDD
+1605 
-1610 EDAKVVN
+1610 
-1617 GSTDADKEKACE
+1617 
-1629 VKTDEDK
+1629 
-1636 GDTDQDGSDSEKKEY
+1636 
-1651 TYTAQ
+1651 
-1656 ITKTDGTIRYFDVDL
+1656 
-1671 NGDETTHRV
+1671 
-1680 SNLNGSSSYTIREVK
+1680 
-1695 TVDGYYYFEDI
+1695 
-1706 TTDTTEDGKNQY
+1706 
-1718 VTAVDNSINYQ
+1718 YQ
-1729 IAKVDDNGEYVQGVT
+1729 IAKVDDNGNYVKGVT

-1752 AENPVEVELPNNGV
+1752 AENPTEVELPNGGV
-1766 TTEKPFDLNEHQ
+1766 TTGKPFELDKVLG
-1778 MTAEHTYELVES
+1778 AEHTYELVES

-1821 ITTNIA
+1821 ITTNVA
-1827 VSKVDNHGDRVKG
+1827 VSKVDNHGERVKG

-1854 TITPAVD
+1854 TITPVVD
-1861 ENGTEKAP
+1861 ENGNEKAP

-1942 IKVDKQNEKKLLKGA
+1942 IKVDKQDEKKLLKGA

-2049 AIRTMDSDGFLLAG
+2049 AIKTMDSDGFLLAG

>member
-29 GSIVTSVNA
+29 GSIVTNVNA
-38 ESSSIGS
+38 ESSSIQS

-69 KVSGAPSYGMGIGNN
+69 KVSGSPSYGMGIGND

-123 STVGYGFN
+123 STVGYSFN

-174 SSGYGGWV
+174 SSGSGGWV

-260 GNGSATGISVS
+260 GNGSVTGISVS
-271 PSVNTVY
+271 SSVNTVY
-278 VKELTAPA
+278 VKELTAPT

-458 AIRGGYR
+458 AIRGGYK

-524 PIDHVTVGEDGTY
+524 PIDHITVGEDGTY

-570 SKEFFVSDDTVTV
+570 SKEFFVSNDTATV

-603 ELKEAYAQGDS
+603 ELKEAYAQGDT

-756 GDGVLDKDSERFAP
+756 DDGILDKDSERFAP

-972 YRIHV
+972 YRIHI

-1106 VDNKPHGTLEINKQ
+1106 VDNKPHGTLEINKE

-1141 FELRAAED
+1141 FELRAADD
-1149 IIDPADGSTLTA
+1149 IIDPADGSILTA

-1281 VKDSNGDVV
+1281 VKDSNGEVV

-1310 GLHINEAYT
+1310 GLHINETYT

-1329 VKASSIDFTVDET
+1329 VKATSIEFKVNED
-1342 GAVTEQTM
+1342 GSVTPVTM
-1350 IDKILTVRKVDMC
+1350 IDKMVTVSKVDM
-1363 GSNVEGAQ
+1363 
-1371 ITIYNTDEEE
+1371 
-1381 NKIEDSI
+1381 
-1388 VDQWTTE
+1388 
-1395 KGKHHDANNLEV
+1395 
-1407 GKTYIAS
+1407 
-1414 ETVVPAGYAKAPD
+1414 
-1427 YKFTVADDKKNQTE
+1427 
-1441 TIYNKQVTISKV
+1441 
-1453 DAGGKEVEGAKLT
+1453 GGKEVKGAEMSVTDTDGNVIDSWTSDGTEHKVNGLEEGKKYILNENTAPAGYVKATSIPFEVSGADENGVKVDQTIDMTDKKVTLNKTDGNGNEVSGAKIT
-1466 LTDKET
+1466 ITDEDGNTVESWTSGDKPHDISGLEE
-1472 GKIVDQWISTN
+1472 GKSYTW
-1483 KTHYP
+1483 H
-1488 TGIEIGKTYILT
+1488 
-1500 EDTAPL
+1500 EDYSEDIFGYYYAEDYTFEVTA
-1506 GYIKSTQVEF
+1506 
-1516 TVTDNGID
+1516 DGID
-1524 QKITMVDEITRVA
+1524 QNLEMVDAPI
-1537 KTDENGNYVKGAT
+1537 K
-1550 LQAVAEDG
+1550 
-1558 TVVDEWVS
+1558 
-1566 GSHIVDIAEAD
+1566 
-1577 VTTLEGGETVTYE
+1577 
-1590 SEDGTVTK
+1590 
-1598 IIPVAKV
+1598 
-1605 TESDD
+1605 
-1610 EDAKVVN
+1610 
-1617 GSTDADKEKACE
+1617 
-1629 VKTDEDK
+1629 
-1636 GDTDQDGSDSEKKEY
+1636 
-1651 TYTAQ
+1651 
-1656 ITKTDGTIRYFDVDL
+1656 
-1671 NGDETTHRV
+1671 
-1680 SNLNGSSSYTIREVK
+1680 
-1695 TVDGYYYFEDI
+1695 
-1706 TTDTTEDGKNQY
+1706 
-1718 VTAVDNSINYQ
+1718 YQ
-1729 IAKVDDNGEYVQGVT
+1729 IAKVDDNGNYVKGVT

-1752 AENPVEVELPNNGV
+1752 AENPTEVELPNGGV
-1766 TTEKPFDLNEHQ
+1766 TTGKPFELDKVLG
-1778 MTAEHTYELVES
+1778 AEHTYELVES

-1854 TITPAVD
+1854 TITPVVD

-1942 IKVDKQNEKKLLKGA
+1942 IKVDKQDEKKLLKGA

-2029 DYNFANDNAVKIVV
+2029 DYNFANANAVKIVV

-2049 AIRTMDSDGFLLAG
+2049 AIKTMDSDGFLLAG
-2063 AVFAGCLAG
+2063 AVFVGCLAG

>member
-29 GSIVTSVNA
+29 GSIVTNVNA
-38 ESSSIGS
+38 ESSSIQS

-69 KVSGAPSYGMGIGNN
+69 KVSGSPSYGMGIGND

-298 DVSSGNGSTTFT
+298 DVSSGNGSTAFT
-310 DEPLN
+310 DAPIN
-315 DPAVI
+315 DPAYI
-320 ELSKVDSEGKENA
+320 TLTKVDSEGKENA
-333 ASLEGAEFTINYY
+333 ASLEGAEFTVNYY

-352 DGRNAYRTWVIK
+352 DGRNATRTWVISTK
-364 TIYNEVRQQY
+364 AEVYGENTIYRAV
-374 IAQLDDAHLVSGT
+374 LDDAHLISGT
-387 LFKTP
+387 LFKDAN
-392 YGSTYI
+392 GNAII

-458 AIRGGYR
+458 AIRGGYK

-491 YLGDGTDSNVSI
+491 YLGDGTDSNVSM

-524 PIDHVTVGEDGTY
+524 PIDHITVGEDGTY

-570 SKEFFVSDDTVTV
+570 SKEFFVSDDTATV

-946 TNEATFVVKEDGQ
+946 TSEATFVVKEDGQ

-972 YRIHV
+972 YRIHI

-985 KTVSLNSAEFK
+985 KTVALNSAEFK
-996 IFQLTDRKGNKVNQ
+996 IYQLTDRKGNKVNQ

-1022 TFKTNSDNTGLGA
+1022 TFKTNSDNTGLGV

-1082 EFTVKESTITRRDDD
+1082 EFTVKESTITTRDDD
-1097 GDAIIAVEA
+1097 GDAIIVVEA

-1329 VKASSIDFTVDET
+1329 VKATSIEFKVNED
-1342 GAVTEQTM
+1342 GSVTPVTM
-1350 IDKILTVRKVDMC
+1350 IDKMVTVSKVDM
-1363 GSNVEGAQ
+1363 
-1371 ITIYNTDEEE
+1371 
-1381 NKIEDSI
+1381 
-1388 VDQWTTE
+1388 
-1395 KGKHHDANNLEV
+1395 
-1407 GKTYIAS
+1407 
-1414 ETVVPAGYAKAPD
+1414 
-1427 YKFTVADDKKNQTE
+1427 
-1441 TIYNKQVTISKV
+1441 
-1453 DAGGKEVEGAKLT
+1453 GGKEVKGAEMSVTDTDGNVIDSWTSDGTEHKVNGLEEGKKYILNENTAPAGYVKATSIPFEVSGADENGVKVDQTIDMTDKKVTLNKTDGNGNEVSGAKIT
-1466 LTDKET
+1466 ITDEDGNTVESWTSGDKPHDISGLEE
-1472 GKIVDQWISTN
+1472 GKSYTW
-1483 KTHYP
+1483 H
-1488 TGIEIGKTYILT
+1488 
-1500 EDTAPL
+1500 EDYSEDIFGYYYAEDYTFEVTA
-1506 GYIKSTQVEF
+1506 
-1516 TVTDNGID
+1516 DGID
-1524 QKITMVDEITRVA
+1524 QNLEMVDAPI
-1537 KTDENGNYVKGAT
+1537 K
-1550 LQAVAEDG
+1550 
-1558 TVVDEWVS
+1558 
-1566 GSHIVDIAEAD
+1566 
-1577 VTTLEGGETVTYE
+1577 
-1590 SEDGTVTK
+1590 
-1598 IIPVAKV
+1598 
-1605 TESDD
+1605 
-1610 EDAKVVN
+1610 
-1617 GSTDADKEKACE
+1617 
-1629 VKTDEDK
+1629 
-1636 GDTDQDGSDSEKKEY
+1636 
-1651 TYTAQ
+1651 
-1656 ITKTDGTIRYFDVDL
+1656 
-1671 NGDETTHRV
+1671 
-1680 SNLNGSSSYTIREVK
+1680 
-1695 TVDGYYYFEDI
+1695 
-1706 TTDTTEDGKNQY
+1706 
-1718 VTAVDNSINYQ
+1718 YQ
-1729 IAKVDDNGEYVQGVT
+1729 IAKVDDNGNYVKGVT

-1752 AENPVEVELPNNGV
+1752 AENPTEVELPNGGV
-1766 TTEKPFDLNEHQ
+1766 TTGKPFELDKVLG
-1778 MTAEHTYELVES
+1778 AEHTYELVES

-1861 ENGTEKAP
+1861 ENGNEKAP
-1869 VYTFTTEDKAT
+1869 VYKFITEDKAT

-1936 QYYVSA
+1936 HYYVSA

>member
-29 GSIVTSVNA
+29 GSIVTNVNA
-38 ESSSIGS
+38 ESSSIQS

-69 KVSGAPSYGMGIGNN
+69 KVSGSPSYGMGIGND

-123 STVGYGFN
+123 STVGYSFN

-245 GNEATRIATIQTDAN
+245 GNESTRIATIQTDAN

-278 VKELTAPA
+278 VKELTAPT
-286 NYRLSDTSIHGV
+286 NYRLSDTSIHAV
-298 DVSSGNGSTTFT
+298 NVSSGNGSTAFT

-315 DPAVI
+315 DPAI
-320 ELSKVDSEGKENA
+320 ITLTKVDSEGKENA

-346 DTLGSI
+346 DTLDST
-352 DGRNAYRTWVIK
+352 DGRTPTRTWVIK
-364 TIYNEVRQQY
+364 TLHDTTSNAYVAY
-374 IAQLDDAHLVSGT
+374 LDDAHLVSGT
-387 LFKTP
+387 P
-392 YGSTYI
+392 YRNSLGDI
-398 PLGTIT
+398 VLPLGTIT

-458 AIRGGYR
+458 AIRGGYK

-524 PIDHVTVGEDGTY
+524 PIDHITVGEDGTY

-570 SKEFFVSDDTVTV
+570 SKEFFVSDDTATV

-662 SAEKIL
+662 SAEKLL

-756 GDGVLDKDSERFAP
+756 GDGILDKDSERFAP

-946 TNEATFVVKEDGQ
+946 TSEATFVVKEDGQ

-972 YRIHV
+972 YRIHI

-985 KTVSLNSAEFK
+985 KTVALNSAEFK
-996 IFQLTDRKGNKVNQ
+996 IYQLTDRKGNKVNQ

-1022 TFKTNSDNTGLGA
+1022 TFKTNSDNTGLGL

-1082 EFTVKESTITRRDDD
+1082 EFTVKESTITTRDDD
-1097 GDAIIAVEA
+1097 GDAIIVVEA

-1176 IALNADGTASVTD
+1176 IALNADGTASVSD

-1310 GLHINEAYT
+1310 GLHVNEAYT

-1329 VKASSIDFTVDET
+1329 VKATSIEFKVNED
-1342 GAVTEQTM
+1342 GSVTPVTM
-1350 IDKILTVRKVDMC
+1350 IDKMVTVSKVDM
-1363 GSNVEGAQ
+1363 
-1371 ITIYNTDEEE
+1371 
-1381 NKIEDSI
+1381 
-1388 VDQWTTE
+1388 
-1395 KGKHHDANNLEV
+1395 
-1407 GKTYIAS
+1407 
-1414 ETVVPAGYAKAPD
+1414 
-1427 YKFTVADDKKNQTE
+1427 
-1441 TIYNKQVTISKV
+1441 
-1453 DAGGKEVEGAKLT
+1453 GGKEVKGAEMSVTDTDGNVIDSWTSDGTEHKVNGLEEGKKYILNENTAPAGYVKATSIPFEVSGADENGVKVDQAIDMTDKKVTLNKTDGNGNEVSGAKIT
-1466 LTDKET
+1466 ITDEDGNTVESWTSGDKPHDISGLEE
-1472 GKIVDQWISTN
+1472 GKSYTW
-1483 KTHYP
+1483 H
-1488 TGIEIGKTYILT
+1488 
-1500 EDTAPL
+1500 EDYSEDIFGYYYAEDYTFEVTA
-1506 GYIKSTQVEF
+1506 
-1516 TVTDNGID
+1516 DGID
-1524 QKITMVDEITRVA
+1524 QNLEMVDAPI
-1537 KTDENGNYVKGAT
+1537 K
-1550 LQAVAEDG
+1550 
-1558 TVVDEWVS
+1558 
-1566 GSHIVDIAEAD
+1566 
-1577 VTTLEGGETVTYE
+1577 
-1590 SEDGTVTK
+1590 
-1598 IIPVAKV
+1598 
-1605 TESDD
+1605 
-1610 EDAKVVN
+1610 
-1617 GSTDADKEKACE
+1617 
-1629 VKTDEDK
+1629 
-1636 GDTDQDGSDSEKKEY
+1636 
-1651 TYTAQ
+1651 
-1656 ITKTDGTIRYFDVDL
+1656 
-1671 NGDETTHRV
+1671 
-1680 SNLNGSSSYTIREVK
+1680 
-1695 TVDGYYYFEDI
+1695 
-1706 TTDTTEDGKNQY
+1706 
-1718 VTAVDNSINYQ
+1718 YQ
-1729 IAKVDDNGEYVQGVT
+1729 IAKVDDNGNYVKGVT

-1752 AENPVEVELPNNGV
+1752 AENPTEVELPNGGV
-1766 TTEKPFDLNEHQ
+1766 TTGEPFELDKVLG
-1778 MTAEHTYELVES
+1778 AEHTYELVES

-1806 PKYGTNEVTKVTMED
+1806 PKYGTSEVTKVTMED

-1861 ENGTEKAP
+1861 ENGNEKAP
-1869 VYTFTTEDKAT
+1869 VYTFITEDKAT

-1980 TDGKGNIT
+1980 TDGKGNVT

>member
-69 KVSGAPSYGMGIGNN
+69 KVSGSPSYGMGIGNN

-123 STVGYGFN
+123 STVGYSFN
-131 GYGKFEES
+131 GYGRFEES

-174 SSGYGGWV
+174 SSGSGGWV
-182 IHKYRGYASSGG
+182 IHKYRGYASSGKVE
-194 ASANFSKLYKVPP
+194 ADFSKLYKVPP
-207 MNKKIGVSVKK
+207 MNKKIVVSVKK

-232 GLSATFGVYTSAD
+232 GLSAIFGVYTSAD

-278 VKELTAPA
+278 VKELTAPT
-286 NYRLSDTSIHGV
+286 NYRLSDTSIHAV
-298 DVSSGNGSTTFT
+298 NVSSGNGSTAFT
-310 DEPLN
+310 DEPIS
-315 DPAVI
+315 DPAYI
-320 ELSKVDSEGKENA
+320 TLSKVDSEGKGNA
-333 ASLEGAEFTINYY
+333 ASLEGAEFTVNYY

-352 DGRNAYRTWVIK
+352 DGRNATRTWIIATKAEVYGDTTIYRAILDDSHLISGDNLYRTSDGGV
-364 TIYNEVRQQY
+364 T
-374 IAQLDDAHLVSGT
+374 
-387 LFKTP
+387 
-392 YGSTYI
+392 I

-458 AIRGGYR
+458 AIRGGYK

-524 PIDHVTVGEDGTY
+524 PIDHITVGEDGTY

-570 SKEFFVSDDTVTV
+570 SKEFFVSDDTATV

-756 GDGVLDKDSERFAP
+756 GDGILDKDSERFAP

-946 TNEATFVVKEDGQ
+946 TSEATFVVKEDGQ

-972 YRIHV
+972 YRIHI

-985 KTVSLNSAEFK
+985 KTVALNSAEFK

-1022 TFKTNSDNTGLGA
+1022 TFKTNSDNTGLGV

-1082 EFTVKESTITRRDDD
+1082 EFTVKESTITTRDDD
-1097 GDAIIAVEA
+1097 GDAIIVVEA

-1161 KGDIAKNVYGTEVGS
+1161 KGNIAKNVYGTEVGS

-1329 VKASSIDFTVDET
+1329 VKATSIEFKVNED
-1342 GAVTEQTM
+1342 GSVTSVTM
-1350 IDKILTVRKVDMC
+1350 IDKMVTVSKVDM
-1363 GSNVEGAQ
+1363 
-1371 ITIYNTDEEE
+1371 
-1381 NKIEDSI
+1381 
-1388 VDQWTTE
+1388 
-1395 KGKHHDANNLEV
+1395 
-1407 GKTYIAS
+1407 
-1414 ETVVPAGYAKAPD
+1414 
-1427 YKFTVADDKKNQTE
+1427 
-1441 TIYNKQVTISKV
+1441 
-1453 DAGGKEVEGAKLT
+1453 GGKEVKGAEMSVTDTDGNVIDSWTSDGTEHKVNGLEEGKKYILNENTAPAGYVKATSIPFEVSGADENGVKVDQTIDMTDKKVTLNKTDGNGNEVSGAKIT
-1466 LTDKET
+1466 ITDEDGNTVESWTSGDKPHDISGLEE
-1472 GKIVDQWISTN
+1472 GKSYTW
-1483 KTHYP
+1483 H
-1488 TGIEIGKTYILT
+1488 
-1500 EDTAPL
+1500 EDYSEDIFGYYYAEDYTFEVTA
-1506 GYIKSTQVEF
+1506 
-1516 TVTDNGID
+1516 DGID
-1524 QKITMVDEITRVA
+1524 QNLEMVDAPI
-1537 KTDENGNYVKGAT
+1537 K
-1550 LQAVAEDG
+1550 
-1558 TVVDEWVS
+1558 
-1566 GSHIVDIAEAD
+1566 
-1577 VTTLEGGETVTYE
+1577 
-1590 SEDGTVTK
+1590 
-1598 IIPVAKV
+1598 
-1605 TESDD
+1605 
-1610 EDAKVVN
+1610 
-1617 GSTDADKEKACE
+1617 
-1629 VKTDEDK
+1629 
-1636 GDTDQDGSDSEKKEY
+1636 
-1651 TYTAQ
+1651 
-1656 ITKTDGTIRYFDVDL
+1656 
-1671 NGDETTHRV
+1671 
-1680 SNLNGSSSYTIREVK
+1680 
-1695 TVDGYYYFEDI
+1695 
-1706 TTDTTEDGKNQY
+1706 
-1718 VTAVDNSINYQ
+1718 YQ
-1729 IAKVDDNGEYVQGVT
+1729 IAKVDDNGNYVKGVT

-1752 AENPVEVELPNNGV
+1752 AENPTEVELPNGGV
-1766 TTEKPFDLNEHQ
+1766 TTGKPFELDKVLG
-1778 MTAEHTYELVES
+1778 AEHTYELVES

-1861 ENGTEKAP
+1861 ENGNEKAP
-1869 VYTFTTEDKAT
+1869 VYTFTTTDKAT

-1957 ELTLYTKDGKVAKE
+1957 ELTLYTMDGKVAKE

>member
-1 MNKVFKKIRAVFL
+1 MILDISNITLIENLKGGNLKNMNKVFKKIRAVFL

-69 KVSGAPSYGMGIGNN
+69 KVSGSPSYGMGIGNN

-458 AIRGGYR
+458 AIRGGYK

-491 YLGDGTDSNVSI
+491 YLGDGTDSNISI

-547 KYKVVET
+547 KYKIVET

-570 SKEFFVSDDTVTV
+570 SKEFFVSDDTATV

-756 GDGVLDKDSERFAP
+756 GDGILDKDSERFAP

-784 YETASDFL
+784 YETSSDFL

-946 TNEATFVVKEDGQ
+946 TSEATFVVKEDGQ

-972 YRIHV
+972 YRIHI

-985 KTVSLNSAEFK
+985 KTVALNSAEFK
-996 IFQLTDRKGNKVNQ
+996 IYQLTDRKGNKVNQ

-1022 TFKTNSDNTGLGA
+1022 TFKTNSDNTGLGL

-1082 EFTVKESTITRRDDD
+1082 EFTVKESTITTRDDD
-1097 GDAIIAVEA
+1097 GDAIIVVEA

-1329 VKASSIDFTVDET
+1329 VKATSIEFKVNED
-1342 GAVTEQTM
+1342 GSVTPVTM
-1350 IDKILTVRKVDMC
+1350 IDKMVTVSKVDM
-1363 GSNVEGAQ
+1363 
-1371 ITIYNTDEEE
+1371 
-1381 NKIEDSI
+1381 
-1388 VDQWTTE
+1388 
-1395 KGKHHDANNLEV
+1395 
-1407 GKTYIAS
+1407 
-1414 ETVVPAGYAKAPD
+1414 
-1427 YKFTVADDKKNQTE
+1427 
-1441 TIYNKQVTISKV
+1441 
-1453 DAGGKEVEGAKLT
+1453 GGKEVKGAEMSVTDTDGNVIDSWTSDGTEHKVNGLEEGKKYILNENTAPAGYVKATSIPFEVSGADENGVKVDQAIDMTDKKVTLNKTDGNGNEVSGAKIT
-1466 LTDKET
+1466 ITDEDGNTVESWTSGDKPHDISGLEE
-1472 GKIVDQWISTN
+1472 GKSYTW
-1483 KTHYP
+1483 H
-1488 TGIEIGKTYILT
+1488 
-1500 EDTAPL
+1500 EDYSEDIFGYYYAEDYTFEVTA
-1506 GYIKSTQVEF
+1506 
-1516 TVTDNGID
+1516 DGID
-1524 QKITMVDEITRVA
+1524 QNLEMVDAPI
-1537 KTDENGNYVKGAT
+1537 K
-1550 LQAVAEDG
+1550 
-1558 TVVDEWVS
+1558 
-1566 GSHIVDIAEAD
+1566 
-1577 VTTLEGGETVTYE
+1577 
-1590 SEDGTVTK
+1590 
-1598 IIPVAKV
+1598 
-1605 TESDD
+1605 
-1610 EDAKVVN
+1610 
-1617 GSTDADKEKACE
+1617 
-1629 VKTDEDK
+1629 
-1636 GDTDQDGSDSEKKEY
+1636 
-1651 TYTAQ
+1651 
-1656 ITKTDGTIRYFDVDL
+1656 
-1671 NGDETTHRV
+1671 
-1680 SNLNGSSSYTIREVK
+1680 
-1695 TVDGYYYFEDI
+1695 
-1706 TTDTTEDGKNQY
+1706 
-1718 VTAVDNSINYQ
+1718 YQ
-1729 IAKVDDNGEYVQGVT
+1729 IAKVDDNGNYVKGVT

-1752 AENPVEVELPNNGV
+1752 AENPTEVELPNGGV
-1766 TTEKPFDLNEHQ
+1766 TTGKPFELDKVLG
-1778 MTAEHTYELVES
+1778 AEHTYELVES

-1861 ENGTEKAP
+1861 ENGNEKAP

>member
-29 GSIVTSVNA
+29 GSIVTNVNA
-38 ESSSIGS
+38 ESSSIQS

-69 KVSGAPSYGMGIGNN
+69 KVSGSPSYGMGIGND

-123 STVGYGFN
+123 STVGYSFN

-271 PSVNTVY
+271 PSINTVY

-458 AIRGGYR
+458 AIRGGYK

-491 YLGDGTDSNVSI
+491 YLGDGTDSNISI

-524 PIDHVTVGEDGTY
+524 PIDHITVGEDGTY

-570 SKEFFVSDDTVTV
+570 SKEFFVSDDTATV

-742 IINKSNADVLVDVN
+742 IINKSNADALVDVN
-756 GDGVLDKDSERFAP
+756 GDGILDKDSERFAP

-860 DVEFVAVLSSKIG
+860 NVEFVAVLSSKIG

-946 TNEATFVVKEDGQ
+946 TSEATFVVKEDGQ

-972 YRIHV
+972 YRIHI

-985 KTVSLNSAEFK
+985 KTVALNSAEFK
-996 IFQLTDRKGNKVNQ
+996 IYQLTDRKGNKVNQ

-1022 TFKTNSDNTGLGA
+1022 TFKTNSDNTGLGL

-1082 EFTVKESTITRRDDD
+1082 EFTVKESTITTRDDD
-1097 GDAIIAVEA
+1097 GDAIIVVEA

-1329 VKASSIDFTVDET
+1329 VKATSIEFKVNED
-1342 GAVTEQTM
+1342 GSVTPVTM
-1350 IDKILTVRKVDMC
+1350 IDKMVTVSKVDM
-1363 GSNVEGAQ
+1363 
-1371 ITIYNTDEEE
+1371 
-1381 NKIEDSI
+1381 
-1388 VDQWTTE
+1388 
-1395 KGKHHDANNLEV
+1395 
-1407 GKTYIAS
+1407 
-1414 ETVVPAGYAKAPD
+1414 
-1427 YKFTVADDKKNQTE
+1427 
-1441 TIYNKQVTISKV
+1441 
-1453 DAGGKEVEGAKLT
+1453 GGKEVKGAEMSVTDTDGNVIDSWTSDGTEHKVNGLEEGKKYILNENTAPAGYVKATSIPFEVSGADENGVKVDQTIDMTDKKVTLNKTDGNGNEVSGAKIT
-1466 LTDKET
+1466 ITDEDGNTVESWTSGDKPHDISGLEE
-1472 GKIVDQWISTN
+1472 GKSYTW
-1483 KTHYP
+1483 H
-1488 TGIEIGKTYILT
+1488 
-1500 EDTAPL
+1500 EDYSEDIFGYYYAEDYTFEVTA
-1506 GYIKSTQVEF
+1506 
-1516 TVTDNGID
+1516 DGID
-1524 QKITMVDEITRVA
+1524 QNLEMVDAPI
-1537 KTDENGNYVKGAT
+1537 K
-1550 LQAVAEDG
+1550 
-1558 TVVDEWVS
+1558 
-1566 GSHIVDIAEAD
+1566 
-1577 VTTLEGGETVTYE
+1577 
-1590 SEDGTVTK
+1590 
-1598 IIPVAKV
+1598 
-1605 TESDD
+1605 
-1610 EDAKVVN
+1610 
-1617 GSTDADKEKACE
+1617 
-1629 VKTDEDK
+1629 
-1636 GDTDQDGSDSEKKEY
+1636 
-1651 TYTAQ
+1651 
-1656 ITKTDGTIRYFDVDL
+1656 
-1671 NGDETTHRV
+1671 
-1680 SNLNGSSSYTIREVK
+1680 
-1695 TVDGYYYFEDI
+1695 
-1706 TTDTTEDGKNQY
+1706 
-1718 VTAVDNSINYQ
+1718 YQ
-1729 IAKVDDNGEYVQGVT
+1729 IAKVDDNGNYVKGVT

-1752 AENPVEVELPNNGV
+1752 AENPTEVELPNGGV
-1766 TTEKPFDLNEHQ
+1766 TTGKPFELDKVLG
-1778 MTAEHTYELVES
+1778 AEHTYELVES

-1861 ENGTEKAP
+1861 ENGNEKAP
-1869 VYTFTTEDKAT
+1869 VYTFTTEEKAT

-2063 AVFAGCLAG
+2063 AVFVGCLAG

>member
-1 MNKVFKKIRAVFL
+1 MILDISNITLIENLKGGNLKNMNKVFKKIRAVFL

-29 GSIVTSVNA
+29 GSIVTNVNA
-38 ESSSIGS
+38 ESSSIQS

-69 KVSGAPSYGMGIGNN
+69 KVSGSPSYGMGIGND

-123 STVGYGFN
+123 STVGYSFN

-139 TNVNEASTGDI
+139 TNVNEASTGDL

-286 NYRLSDTSIHGV
+286 NYRLSDTSIHAV
-298 DVSSGNGSTTFT
+298 DVSSGKGSTTFI

-346 DTLGSI
+346 DTLGSV

-364 TIYNEVRQQY
+364 TVWDASYNAYV
-374 IAQLDDAHLVSGT
+374 AKLDDAHLVSGT

-392 YGSTYI
+392 YGSSYI

-458 AIRGGYR
+458 AIRGGYK

-476 AEGDASLAGAEFDLY
+476 AEGDASLVGAEFDLY

-570 SKEFFVSDDTVTV
+570 SKEFFVSDDTATV

-641 AIDIEGNGSTT
+641 AIDIEGNGNTT

-885 NAIAAAGKTGDI
+885 NAIAAAGRTGDI

-946 TNEATFVVKEDGQ
+946 TSEATFVVKEDGQ
-959 ATVAYTATNSPMK
+959 ATVAYIATNSPMK
-972 YRIHV
+972 YRIHI

-1022 TFKTNSDNTGLGA
+1022 TFKTNSDNTGLGV

-1082 EFTVKESTITRRDDD
+1082 EFTVKESTITTRDDD
-1097 GDAIIAVEA
+1097 GDAIIVVEA

-1329 VKASSIDFTVDET
+1329 VKATSIEFKVNED
-1342 GAVTEQTM
+1342 GSVTPVTM
-1350 IDKILTVRKVDMC
+1350 IDKMVTVSKVDM
-1363 GSNVEGAQ
+1363 
-1371 ITIYNTDEEE
+1371 
-1381 NKIEDSI
+1381 
-1388 VDQWTTE
+1388 
-1395 KGKHHDANNLEV
+1395 
-1407 GKTYIAS
+1407 
-1414 ETVVPAGYAKAPD
+1414 
-1427 YKFTVADDKKNQTE
+1427 
-1441 TIYNKQVTISKV
+1441 
-1453 DAGGKEVEGAKLT
+1453 GGKEVKGAEMSVTDTDGNVIDSWTSDVTEHKVNGLEEGKKYILNENTAPAGYVKATNIPFEVSGADENGVKVDQTIDMTDKKVTLNKTDGNGNEVSGAKIT
-1466 LTDKET
+1466 ITDEDGNTVESWTSGDKPHDISGLEE
-1472 GKIVDQWISTN
+1472 GKSYTW
-1483 KTHYP
+1483 H
-1488 TGIEIGKTYILT
+1488 
-1500 EDTAPL
+1500 EDYSEDIFGYYYAEDYTFEVTA
-1506 GYIKSTQVEF
+1506 
-1516 TVTDNGID
+1516 DGID
-1524 QKITMVDEITRVA
+1524 QNLEMVDAPI
-1537 KTDENGNYVKGAT
+1537 K
-1550 LQAVAEDG
+1550 
-1558 TVVDEWVS
+1558 
-1566 GSHIVDIAEAD
+1566 
-1577 VTTLEGGETVTYE
+1577 
-1590 SEDGTVTK
+1590 
-1598 IIPVAKV
+1598 
-1605 TESDD
+1605 
-1610 EDAKVVN
+1610 
-1617 GSTDADKEKACE
+1617 
-1629 VKTDEDK
+1629 
-1636 GDTDQDGSDSEKKEY
+1636 
-1651 TYTAQ
+1651 
-1656 ITKTDGTIRYFDVDL
+1656 
-1671 NGDETTHRV
+1671 
-1680 SNLNGSSSYTIREVK
+1680 
-1695 TVDGYYYFEDI
+1695 
-1706 TTDTTEDGKNQY
+1706 
-1718 VTAVDNSINYQ
+1718 YQ
-1729 IAKVDDNGEYVQGVT
+1729 IAKVDDNGNYVKGVT

-1752 AENPVEVELPNNGV
+1752 AENPTEVELPNGGV
-1766 TTEKPFDLNEHQ
+1766 TTGKPFELDKVLG
-1778 MTAEHTYELVES
+1778 AEHTYELVES

-1861 ENGTEKAP
+1861 ENGNEKAP
-1869 VYTFTTEDKAT
+1869 VYKFITEDKAT

-2063 AVFAGCLAG
+2063 AVFVGCLAG

>member
-29 GSIVTSVNA
+29 GSIVTNVNA
-38 ESSSIGS
+38 ESSSIQS

-69 KVSGAPSYGMGIGNN
+69 KVSGSPSYGMGIGND

-123 STVGYGFN
+123 STVGYSFN

-174 SSGYGGWV
+174 SSGSGGWV

-298 DVSSGNGSTTFT
+298 DVSSGNGSTTFI

-346 DTLGSI
+346 DTLGSV

-364 TIYNEVRQQY
+364 TVWDASYNAYV
-374 IAQLDDAHLVSGT
+374 AKLDDAHLVSGT

-392 YGSTYI
+392 YGSSYI

-458 AIRGGYR
+458 AIRGGYK

-547 KYKVVET
+547 KYKIVET

-570 SKEFFVSDDTVTV
+570 SKEFFVSDDTATV

-641 AIDIEGNGSTT
+641 AIDIEGNGNTT

-742 IINKSNADVLVDVN
+742 IINKANADVLVDIN
-756 GDGVLDKDSERFAP
+756 GDGILDKDSERFAP

-912 VVKTDDAGNATSN
+912 VVKTDDAGNVTSN

-946 TNEATFVVKEDGQ
+946 TSEATFVVKEDGQ

-972 YRIHV
+972 YRIHI

-985 KTVSLNSAEFK
+985 KTVALNSAEFK

-1022 TFKTNSDNTGLGA
+1022 TFKTNSDNTGLGV

-1082 EFTVKESTITRRDDD
+1082 EFTVKESTITTRDND
-1097 GDAIIAVEA
+1097 GDAIIVVEA

-1176 IALNADGTASVTD
+1176 IVLNADGTASVTD

-1329 VKASSIDFTVDET
+1329 VKATSIEFKVNED
-1342 GAVTEQTM
+1342 GSVTPVTM
-1350 IDKILTVRKVDMC
+1350 IDKMVTVSKVDM
-1363 GSNVEGAQ
+1363 
-1371 ITIYNTDEEE
+1371 
-1381 NKIEDSI
+1381 
-1388 VDQWTTE
+1388 
-1395 KGKHHDANNLEV
+1395 
-1407 GKTYIAS
+1407 
-1414 ETVVPAGYAKAPD
+1414 
-1427 YKFTVADDKKNQTE
+1427 
-1441 TIYNKQVTISKV
+1441 
-1453 DAGGKEVEGAKLT
+1453 GGKEVKGAEMSVTDTDGNVIDSWTSDGTEHKVNGLEEGKKYILNENTAPAGYVKATSIPFEVSGADENGVKVDQTIDMTDKKVTLNKTDGNGNEVSGAKIT
-1466 LTDKET
+1466 ITDEDGNTVESWTSGDKPHDISGLEE
-1472 GKIVDQWISTN
+1472 GKSYTW
-1483 KTHYP
+1483 H
-1488 TGIEIGKTYILT
+1488 
-1500 EDTAPL
+1500 EDYSEDIFGYYYAEDYTFEVTA
-1506 GYIKSTQVEF
+1506 
-1516 TVTDNGID
+1516 DGID
-1524 QKITMVDEITRVA
+1524 QNLEMVDAPI
-1537 KTDENGNYVKGAT
+1537 K
-1550 LQAVAEDG
+1550 
-1558 TVVDEWVS
+1558 
-1566 GSHIVDIAEAD
+1566 
-1577 VTTLEGGETVTYE
+1577 
-1590 SEDGTVTK
+1590 
-1598 IIPVAKV
+1598 
-1605 TESDD
+1605 
-1610 EDAKVVN
+1610 
-1617 GSTDADKEKACE
+1617 
-1629 VKTDEDK
+1629 
-1636 GDTDQDGSDSEKKEY
+1636 
-1651 TYTAQ
+1651 
-1656 ITKTDGTIRYFDVDL
+1656 
-1671 NGDETTHRV
+1671 
-1680 SNLNGSSSYTIREVK
+1680 
-1695 TVDGYYYFEDI
+1695 
-1706 TTDTTEDGKNQY
+1706 
-1718 VTAVDNSINYQ
+1718 YQ
-1729 IAKVDDNGEYVQGVT
+1729 IAKVDDNGNYVKGVT

-1752 AENPVEVELPNNGV
+1752 AENPTEVELPNGGV
-1766 TTEKPFDLNEHQ
+1766 TTGKPFELDKVLG
-1778 MTAEHTYELVES
+1778 AEHTYELVES

-1861 ENGTEKAP
+1861 ENGNEKAP
-1869 VYTFTTEDKAT
+1869 VYTFTTEEKTT

-1998 KDTLSGYYVRETAA
+1998 KETLSGYYVRETAA

>member
-1 MNKVFKKIRAVFL
+1 MNKVFKKIR

-29 GSIVTSVNA
+29 GSIVTNVNA
-38 ESSSIGS
+38 ESSSIQS

-69 KVSGAPSYGMGIGNN
+69 KVSGSPSYGMGIGND

-123 STVGYGFN
+123 STVGYSFN

-364 TIYNEVRQQY
+364 TVWDASYNAYV
-374 IAQLDDAHLVSGT
+374 AKLDDAHLVSGT

-458 AIRGGYR
+458 AIRGGYK

-524 PIDHVTVGEDGTY
+524 PIDHITVGEDGTY

-570 SKEFFVSDDTVTV
+570 SKEFFVSDDTATV

-641 AIDIEGNGSTT
+641 AIDIEGNGNTT

-946 TNEATFVVKEDGQ
+946 TSEATFVVKEDGQ

-972 YRIHV
+972 YRIHI

-985 KTVSLNSAEFK
+985 KTVALNSAEFK
-996 IFQLTDRKGNKVNQ
+996 IYQLTDRKGNKVNQ

-1022 TFKTNSDNTGLGA
+1022 TFKTNSDNTGLGV

-1082 EFTVKESTITRRDDD
+1082 EFTVKESTITTRDDD
-1097 GDAIIAVEA
+1097 GDAIIVVEA

-1329 VKASSIDFTVDET
+1329 VKATSIEFKVNED
-1342 GAVTEQTM
+1342 GSVTPVTM
-1350 IDKILTVRKVDMC
+1350 IDKMVTVSKVDM
-1363 GSNVEGAQ
+1363 
-1371 ITIYNTDEEE
+1371 
-1381 NKIEDSI
+1381 
-1388 VDQWTTE
+1388 
-1395 KGKHHDANNLEV
+1395 
-1407 GKTYIAS
+1407 
-1414 ETVVPAGYAKAPD
+1414 
-1427 YKFTVADDKKNQTE
+1427 
-1441 TIYNKQVTISKV
+1441 
-1453 DAGGKEVEGAKLT
+1453 GGKEVKGAEMSVTDTDGNVIDSWTSDGTEHKVNGLEEGKKYILNENTAPAGYVKATSIPFEVSGADENGVKVDQTIDMTDKKVTLNKTDGNGNEVSGAKIT
-1466 LTDKET
+1466 ITDEDGNTVESWTSGDKPHDISGLEE
-1472 GKIVDQWISTN
+1472 GKSYTW
-1483 KTHYP
+1483 H
-1488 TGIEIGKTYILT
+1488 
-1500 EDTAPL
+1500 EDYSEDIFGYYYAEDYTFEVTA
-1506 GYIKSTQVEF
+1506 
-1516 TVTDNGID
+1516 DGID
-1524 QKITMVDEITRVA
+1524 QNLEMVDAPI
-1537 KTDENGNYVKGAT
+1537 K
-1550 LQAVAEDG
+1550 
-1558 TVVDEWVS
+1558 
-1566 GSHIVDIAEAD
+1566 
-1577 VTTLEGGETVTYE
+1577 
-1590 SEDGTVTK
+1590 
-1598 IIPVAKV
+1598 
-1605 TESDD
+1605 
-1610 EDAKVVN
+1610 
-1617 GSTDADKEKACE
+1617 
-1629 VKTDEDK
+1629 
-1636 GDTDQDGSDSEKKEY
+1636 
-1651 TYTAQ
+1651 
-1656 ITKTDGTIRYFDVDL
+1656 
-1671 NGDETTHRV
+1671 
-1680 SNLNGSSSYTIREVK
+1680 
-1695 TVDGYYYFEDI
+1695 
-1706 TTDTTEDGKNQY
+1706 
-1718 VTAVDNSINYQ
+1718 YQ
-1729 IAKVDDNGEYVQGVT
+1729 IAKVDDNGNYVKGVT

-1752 AENPVEVELPNNGV
+1752 AENPTEVELPNGGV
-1766 TTEKPFDLNEHQ
+1766 TTGKPFELDKVLG
-1778 MTAEHTYELVES
+1778 AEHTYELVES

-1861 ENGTEKAP
+1861 ENGNEKAP
-1869 VYTFTTEDKAT
+1869 VYTFTTEEKAT

>member
-29 GSIVTSVNA
+29 GSIVTNVNA
-38 ESSSIGS
+38 ESSSIQS

-69 KVSGAPSYGMGIGNN
+69 KVSGSPSYGMGIGND

-123 STVGYGFN
+123 STVGYSFN

-150 LAYGTAHLAVA
+150 LAYGKAHLAVA

-174 SSGYGGWV
+174 SSGEGGWV

-260 GNGSATGISVS
+260 GNGSVTGISVS
-271 PSVNTVY
+271 SSVNTVY
-278 VKELTAPA
+278 VKELTAPT
-286 NYRLSDTSIHGV
+286 NYRLSDTSIHAV
-298 DVSSGNGSTTFT
+298 NVSSGNGSTTFT

-364 TIYNEVRQQY
+364 TVWDASYNAYV
-374 IAQLDDAHLVSGT
+374 AKLDDAHLVSGT

-392 YGSTYI
+392 YGSSYI

-458 AIRGGYR
+458 AIRGGYK

-524 PIDHVTVGEDGTY
+524 PIDHITVGEDGTY

-570 SKEFFVSDDTVTV
+570 SKEFFVSDDTATV

-784 YETASDFL
+784 YETASDLL

-860 DVEFVAVLSSKIG
+860 NVEFVAVLSSKIG

-946 TNEATFVVKEDGQ
+946 TSEATFVVKEDGQ

-972 YRIHV
+972 YRIHI

-985 KTVSLNSAEFK
+985 KTVALNSAEFK
-996 IFQLTDRKGNKVNQ
+996 IYQLTDRKGNKVNQ

-1022 TFKTNSDNTGLGA
+1022 TFKTNSDNTGLGL

-1082 EFTVKESTITRRDDD
+1082 EFTVKESTITKRDDD
-1097 GDAIIAVEA
+1097 GDAIIVVEA

-1329 VKASSIDFTVDET
+1329 VKATSIEFKVNED
-1342 GAVTEQTM
+1342 GSVTPVTM
-1350 IDKILTVRKVDMC
+1350 IDKMVTVSKVDM
-1363 GSNVEGAQ
+1363 
-1371 ITIYNTDEEE
+1371 
-1381 NKIEDSI
+1381 
-1388 VDQWTTE
+1388 
-1395 KGKHHDANNLEV
+1395 
-1407 GKTYIAS
+1407 
-1414 ETVVPAGYAKAPD
+1414 
-1427 YKFTVADDKKNQTE
+1427 
-1441 TIYNKQVTISKV
+1441 
-1453 DAGGKEVEGAKLT
+1453 GGKEVKGAEMSVTDTDGNVIDSWTSDGTEHKVNGLEEGKKYILNENTAPAGYVKATSIPFEVSGADENGVKVDQTIDMTDKKVTLNKTDGNGNEVSGAKIT
-1466 LTDKET
+1466 ITDE
-1472 GKIVDQWISTN
+1472 D
-1483 KTHYP
+1483 
-1488 TGIEIGKTYILT
+1488 GKTVESWTSGDKPHDISGLEEGKSYT
-1500 EDTAPL
+1500 WHEDYSEDIFGYYYAEDYTFEVTA
-1506 GYIKSTQVEF
+1506 
-1516 TVTDNGID
+1516 DGID
-1524 QKITMVDEITRVA
+1524 QNLEMVDAPI
-1537 KTDENGNYVKGAT
+1537 K
-1550 LQAVAEDG
+1550 
-1558 TVVDEWVS
+1558 
-1566 GSHIVDIAEAD
+1566 
-1577 VTTLEGGETVTYE
+1577 
-1590 SEDGTVTK
+1590 
-1598 IIPVAKV
+1598 
-1605 TESDD
+1605 
-1610 EDAKVVN
+1610 
-1617 GSTDADKEKACE
+1617 
-1629 VKTDEDK
+1629 
-1636 GDTDQDGSDSEKKEY
+1636 
-1651 TYTAQ
+1651 
-1656 ITKTDGTIRYFDVDL
+1656 
-1671 NGDETTHRV
+1671 
-1680 SNLNGSSSYTIREVK
+1680 
-1695 TVDGYYYFEDI
+1695 
-1706 TTDTTEDGKNQY
+1706 
-1718 VTAVDNSINYQ
+1718 YQ
-1729 IAKVDDNGEYVQGVT
+1729 IAKVDDNGNYVKGVT

-1752 AENPVEVELPNNGV
+1752 AENPTEVELPNGGV
-1766 TTEKPFDLNEHQ
+1766 TTGKPFELDKVLG
-1778 MTAEHTYELVES
+1778 AEHTYELVES

-1861 ENGTEKAP
+1861 ENGNEKAP

>member
-1 MNKVFKKIRAVFL
+1 MNNVFKKIRAVFL

-29 GSIVTSVNA
+29 GSIVTNVNA
-38 ESSSIGS
+38 ESSSIQS

-69 KVSGAPSYGMGIGNN
+69 KVSGSPSYGMGIGND

-112 QKAGGNPNDYF
+112 QKAGENPNDYF
-123 STVGYGFN
+123 STVGYSFN

-245 GNEATRIATIQTDAN
+245 GNESTRIATIQTDAN

-278 VKELTAPA
+278 VKELTAPT
-286 NYRLSDTSIHGV
+286 NYRLSDTSIHAV
-298 DVSSGNGSTTFT
+298 NVSSGNGSTAFT

-315 DPAVI
+315 DPAI
-320 ELSKVDSEGKENA
+320 ITLTKVDSEGKENA

-346 DTLGSI
+346 DTLDST
-352 DGRNAYRTWVIK
+352 DGRTPTRTWVIK
-364 TIYNEVRQQY
+364 TLHDTTSNAYVAY
-374 IAQLDDAHLVSGT
+374 LDDAHLVSGT
-387 LFKTP
+387 P
-392 YGSTYI
+392 YRNSLGDI
-398 PLGTIT
+398 VLPLGTIA

-458 AIRGGYR
+458 AIRGGYK

-524 PIDHVTVGEDGTY
+524 PIDHITVGEDGTY

-570 SKEFFVSDDTVTV
+570 SKEFFVSDDTATV

-946 TNEATFVVKEDGQ
+946 TSEATFVVKEDGQ

-972 YRIHV
+972 YRIHI

-985 KTVSLNSAEFK
+985 KTVALNSAEFK
-996 IFQLTDRKGNKVNQ
+996 IYQLTDRKGNKVNQ

-1022 TFKTNSDNTGLGA
+1022 TFKTNSDNTGLGV

-1082 EFTVKESTITRRDDD
+1082 EFTVKESTITTRDDD
-1097 GDAIIAVEA
+1097 GDAIIVVEA

-1329 VKASSIDFTVDET
+1329 VKATSIEFKVNED
-1342 GAVTEQTM
+1342 GSVTSVTM
-1350 IDKILTVRKVDMC
+1350 IDKMVTVSKVDM
-1363 GSNVEGAQ
+1363 
-1371 ITIYNTDEEE
+1371 
-1381 NKIEDSI
+1381 
-1388 VDQWTTE
+1388 
-1395 KGKHHDANNLEV
+1395 
-1407 GKTYIAS
+1407 
-1414 ETVVPAGYAKAPD
+1414 
-1427 YKFTVADDKKNQTE
+1427 
-1441 TIYNKQVTISKV
+1441 
-1453 DAGGKEVEGAKLT
+1453 GGKEVKGAEMSVTDTDGNVIDSWTSDGTEHKVNGLEEGKKYILNENTAPAGYVKATSIPFEVSGADENGVKVDQTIDMTDKKVTLNKTDGNGNEVSGAKIT
-1466 LTDKET
+1466 ITDEDGNTVESWTSGDKPHDISGLEE
-1472 GKIVDQWISTN
+1472 GKSYTW
-1483 KTHYP
+1483 H
-1488 TGIEIGKTYILT
+1488 
-1500 EDTAPL
+1500 EDYSEDIFGYYYAEDYTFEVTA
-1506 GYIKSTQVEF
+1506 
-1516 TVTDNGID
+1516 DGID
-1524 QKITMVDEITRVA
+1524 QNLEMVDAPI
-1537 KTDENGNYVKGAT
+1537 K
-1550 LQAVAEDG
+1550 
-1558 TVVDEWVS
+1558 
-1566 GSHIVDIAEAD
+1566 
-1577 VTTLEGGETVTYE
+1577 
-1590 SEDGTVTK
+1590 
-1598 IIPVAKV
+1598 
-1605 TESDD
+1605 
-1610 EDAKVVN
+1610 
-1617 GSTDADKEKACE
+1617 
-1629 VKTDEDK
+1629 
-1636 GDTDQDGSDSEKKEY
+1636 
-1651 TYTAQ
+1651 
-1656 ITKTDGTIRYFDVDL
+1656 
-1671 NGDETTHRV
+1671 
-1680 SNLNGSSSYTIREVK
+1680 
-1695 TVDGYYYFEDI
+1695 
-1706 TTDTTEDGKNQY
+1706 
-1718 VTAVDNSINYQ
+1718 YQ
-1729 IAKVDDNGEYVQGVT
+1729 IAKVDDNGNYVKGVT

-1752 AENPVEVELPNNGV
+1752 AENPTEVELPNGGV
-1766 TTEKPFDLNEHQ
+1766 TTGEPFELDKVLG
-1778 MTAEHTYELVES
+1778 AEHTYELVES

-1861 ENGTEKAP
+1861 ENGNEKAP

>member
-69 KVSGAPSYGMGIGNN
+69 KVSGSPSYGMGIGNN

-207 MNKKIGVSVKK
+207 MNKKIDVSVKK

-392 YGSTYI
+392 YGGTYI

-458 AIRGGYR
+458 AIRGGYK

-524 PIDHVTVGEDGTY
+524 PIDHITVGEDGTY
-537 TSSATYLGYG
+537 TSSSTYLSYG

-1082 EFTVKESTITRRDDD
+1082 EFTVKESTIIRRDDD

-1106 VDNKPHGTLEINKQ
+1106 VDNKPHGTLEINKE

-1329 VKASSIDFTVDET
+1329 VKATSIEFKVNED
-1342 GAVTEQTM
+1342 GSVTPVTM
-1350 IDKILTVRKVDMC
+1350 IDKMVTVSKVDM
-1363 GSNVEGAQ
+1363 
-1371 ITIYNTDEEE
+1371 
-1381 NKIEDSI
+1381 
-1388 VDQWTTE
+1388 
-1395 KGKHHDANNLEV
+1395 
-1407 GKTYIAS
+1407 
-1414 ETVVPAGYAKAPD
+1414 
-1427 YKFTVADDKKNQTE
+1427 
-1441 TIYNKQVTISKV
+1441 
-1453 DAGGKEVEGAKLT
+1453 GGKEVKGAEMSVTDTDGNVIDSWTSDGTEHKVNGLEEGKKYILNENTAPAGYVKATSIPFEVSGADENGVKVDQAIDMTDKKVTLNKTDGNGNEVSGAKIT
-1466 LTDKET
+1466 ITDEDGNTVESWTSGDKPHDISGLEE
-1472 GKIVDQWISTN
+1472 GKSYTW
-1483 KTHYP
+1483 H
-1488 TGIEIGKTYILT
+1488 
-1500 EDTAPL
+1500 EDYSEDIFGYYYAEDYTFEVTA
-1506 GYIKSTQVEF
+1506 
-1516 TVTDNGID
+1516 DGID
-1524 QKITMVDEITRVA
+1524 QNLEMVDAPI
-1537 KTDENGNYVKGAT
+1537 K
-1550 LQAVAEDG
+1550 
-1558 TVVDEWVS
+1558 
-1566 GSHIVDIAEAD
+1566 
-1577 VTTLEGGETVTYE
+1577 
-1590 SEDGTVTK
+1590 
-1598 IIPVAKV
+1598 
-1605 TESDD
+1605 
-1610 EDAKVVN
+1610 
-1617 GSTDADKEKACE
+1617 
-1629 VKTDEDK
+1629 
-1636 GDTDQDGSDSEKKEY
+1636 
-1651 TYTAQ
+1651 
-1656 ITKTDGTIRYFDVDL
+1656 
-1671 NGDETTHRV
+1671 
-1680 SNLNGSSSYTIREVK
+1680 
-1695 TVDGYYYFEDI
+1695 
-1706 TTDTTEDGKNQY
+1706 
-1718 VTAVDNSINYQ
+1718 YQ
-1729 IAKVDDNGEYVQGVT
+1729 IAKVDDNGNYVKGVT

-1752 AENPVEVELPNNGV
+1752 AENPTEVELPNGGV
-1766 TTEKPFDLNEHQ
+1766 TTGEPFELNKVLG
-1778 MTAEHTYELVES
+1778 AEHTYELVES

-1821 ITTNIA
+1821 ITTNVA
-1827 VSKVDNHGDRVKG
+1827 VSKVDNHGERVKG

-1854 TITPAVD
+1854 TITPVVD
-1861 ENGTEKAP
+1861 ENGNEKAP

-1942 IKVDKQNEKKLLKGA
+1942 IKVDKQDEKKLLKGA

-2049 AIRTMDSDGFLLAG
+2049 AIKTMDSDGFLLAG
-2063 AVFAGCLAG
+2063 AVFVGCLAG

>member
-29 GSIVTSVNA
+29 GSIVTNVNA
-38 ESSSIGS
+38 ESSSIQS

-69 KVSGAPSYGMGIGNN
+69 KVSGSPSYGMGIGND

-123 STVGYGFN
+123 STVGYSFN

-245 GNEATRIATIQTDAN
+245 GNESTRIATIQTDAN

-278 VKELTAPA
+278 VKELTAPT
-286 NYRLSDTSIHGV
+286 NYRLSDTSIHAV
-298 DVSSGNGSTTFT
+298 NVSSGNGSTAFT

-315 DPAVI
+315 DPAI
-320 ELSKVDSEGKENA
+320 ITLTKVDSEGKENA

-346 DTLGSI
+346 DTLDST
-352 DGRNAYRTWVIK
+352 DGRTPTRTWVIK
-364 TIYNEVRQQY
+364 TLHDTTSNAYVAY
-374 IAQLDDAHLVSGT
+374 LDDAHLVSGT
-387 LFKTP
+387 P
-392 YGSTYI
+392 YRNSLGDI
-398 PLGTIT
+398 VLPLGTIT

-458 AIRGGYR
+458 AIRGGYK

-491 YLGDGTDSNVSI
+491 YLGDGTDSNVSM

-524 PIDHVTVGEDGTY
+524 PIEHITVGEDGTY

-570 SKEFFVSDDTVTV
+570 SKEFFVSDDTATV

-641 AIDIEGNGSTT
+641 AIDIEGNGNTT

-946 TNEATFVVKEDGQ
+946 TSEATFVVKEDGQ

-972 YRIHV
+972 YRIHI

-985 KTVSLNSAEFK
+985 KTVALNSAEFK
-996 IFQLTDRKGNKVNQ
+996 IYQLTDRKGNKVNQ

-1022 TFKTNSDNTGLGA
+1022 TFKTNSDNTGLGL

-1082 EFTVKESTITRRDDD
+1082 EFTVKESTITTRDDD
-1097 GDAIIAVEA
+1097 GDAIIVVEA

-1329 VKASSIDFTVDET
+1329 VKATSIEFKVNED
-1342 GAVTEQTM
+1342 GSVTPVTM
-1350 IDKILTVRKVDMC
+1350 IDKMVTVSKVDM
-1363 GSNVEGAQ
+1363 
-1371 ITIYNTDEEE
+1371 
-1381 NKIEDSI
+1381 
-1388 VDQWTTE
+1388 
-1395 KGKHHDANNLEV
+1395 
-1407 GKTYIAS
+1407 
-1414 ETVVPAGYAKAPD
+1414 
-1427 YKFTVADDKKNQTE
+1427 
-1441 TIYNKQVTISKV
+1441 
-1453 DAGGKEVEGAKLT
+1453 GGKEVKGAEMSVTDTDGNVIDSWTSDGTEHKVNGLEEGKKYILNENTAPAGYVKATSIPFEVSGADENGVKVDQTIDMTDKKVTLNKTDGNGNEVSGAKIT
-1466 LTDKET
+1466 ITDEDGNTVESWTSGDKPHDISGLEE
-1472 GKIVDQWISTN
+1472 GKSYTW
-1483 KTHYP
+1483 H
-1488 TGIEIGKTYILT
+1488 
-1500 EDTAPL
+1500 EDYSEDIFGYYYAEDYTFEVTA
-1506 GYIKSTQVEF
+1506 
-1516 TVTDNGID
+1516 DGID
-1524 QKITMVDEITRVA
+1524 QNLEMVDAPI
-1537 KTDENGNYVKGAT
+1537 K
-1550 LQAVAEDG
+1550 
-1558 TVVDEWVS
+1558 
-1566 GSHIVDIAEAD
+1566 
-1577 VTTLEGGETVTYE
+1577 
-1590 SEDGTVTK
+1590 
-1598 IIPVAKV
+1598 
-1605 TESDD
+1605 
-1610 EDAKVVN
+1610 
-1617 GSTDADKEKACE
+1617 
-1629 VKTDEDK
+1629 
-1636 GDTDQDGSDSEKKEY
+1636 
-1651 TYTAQ
+1651 
-1656 ITKTDGTIRYFDVDL
+1656 
-1671 NGDETTHRV
+1671 
-1680 SNLNGSSSYTIREVK
+1680 
-1695 TVDGYYYFEDI
+1695 
-1706 TTDTTEDGKNQY
+1706 
-1718 VTAVDNSINYQ
+1718 YQ
-1729 IAKVDDNGEYVQGVT
+1729 IAKVDDNGNYVKGVT

-1752 AENPVEVELPNNGV
+1752 AENPTEVELPNGGV
-1766 TTEKPFDLNEHQ
+1766 TTGKPFELDKVLG
-1778 MTAEHTYELVES
+1778 AEHTYELVES

-1861 ENGTEKAP
+1861 ENGNEKAP
-1869 VYTFTTEDKAT
+1869 VYTFTTADKAT

-1926 QVIVGVDTRK
+1926 QLIVGVDTRK

-2063 AVFAGCLAG
+2063 AVFVGCLAG

>member
-69 KVSGAPSYGMGIGNN
+69 TVSGSPSYGMGIGND

-123 STVGYGFN
+123 STVGYSFN

-182 IHKYRGYASSGG
+182 IHKYRGKASSGG

-207 MNKKIGVSVKK
+207 MNKEIGVSVKK

-298 DVSSGNGSTTFT
+298 DVSSGNGSTSFT
-310 DEPLN
+310 DAPIN
-315 DPAVI
+315 DPLMISLTKQDA
-320 ELSKVDSEGKENA
+320 EGKTDIPSLENA
-333 ASLEGAEFTINYY
+333 IFEVKYYGTLNANSASDVAGMTPTKTWYFKTMKVGNNYVANMRNEDY
-346 DTLGSI
+346 FDHGDSLYKNSDGKLTYLLGS
-352 DGRNAYRTWVIK
+352 Y
-364 TIYNEVRQQY
+364 TIREY
-374 IAQLDDAHLVSGT
+374 S
-387 LFKTP
+387 
-392 YGSTYI
+392 
-398 PLGTIT
+398 
-404 IQETKAPNNY
+404 APTGY
-414 TTDGGYL
+414 TVDGGYL
-421 KANGEQFSA
+421 TSGGTVVEANS
-430 NDKMTFQI
+430 TFF
-438 VNENSMAV
+438 VKLE
-446 IHAGNVFTKKED
+446 GNNGVPVLRYSNNLSDPELKKDEVPV
-458 AIRGGYR
+458 RGGYR

-491 YLGDGTDSNVSI
+491 YLGDGTDSNVSM

-570 SKEFFVSDDTVTV
+570 SKEFFVSDDTATV

-641 AIDIEGNGSTT
+641 AIDIEGNGSTA

-756 GDGVLDKDSERFAP
+756 GDGILDKDSERFAP

-885 NAIAAAGKTGDI
+885 NAIAASGKTGDI

-946 TNEATFVVKEDGQ
+946 TSEATFVVKEDGQ

-972 YRIHV
+972 YRIHI

-985 KTVSLNSAEFK
+985 KTVALNSAEFK
-996 IFQLTDRKGNKVNQ
+996 IYQLTDRKGNKVNQ

-1022 TFKTNSDNTGLGA
+1022 TFKTNSDNTGLGV

-1082 EFTVKESTITRRDDD
+1082 EFTVKESTITTRDDD
-1097 GDAIIAVEA
+1097 GDAIIVVEA

-1216 FKQEDTDAQHKT
+1216 FQQEDTDAQHKT

-1329 VKASSIDFTVDET
+1329 VKATSIEFKVNED
-1342 GAVTEQTM
+1342 GSVTSVTM
-1350 IDKILTVRKVDMC
+1350 IDKMVTVSKVDM
-1363 GSNVEGAQ
+1363 
-1371 ITIYNTDEEE
+1371 
-1381 NKIEDSI
+1381 
-1388 VDQWTTE
+1388 
-1395 KGKHHDANNLEV
+1395 
-1407 GKTYIAS
+1407 
-1414 ETVVPAGYAKAPD
+1414 
-1427 YKFTVADDKKNQTE
+1427 
-1441 TIYNKQVTISKV
+1441 
-1453 DAGGKEVEGAKLT
+1453 GGKEVKGAEMSVTDTDGNVIDSWTSDGTEHKVNGLEEGKKYILNENTAPAGYVKATSIPFEVSGADENGVKVDQAIDMTDNKVTLNKTDGNGNEVSGAKIT
-1466 LTDKET
+1466 ITDEDGNTVESWTSGDKPHDISGLEE
-1472 GKIVDQWISTN
+1472 GKSYTW
-1483 KTHYP
+1483 H
-1488 TGIEIGKTYILT
+1488 
-1500 EDTAPL
+1500 EDYSEDIFGYYYAEDYTFEVTA
-1506 GYIKSTQVEF
+1506 
-1516 TVTDNGID
+1516 DGID
-1524 QKITMVDEITRVA
+1524 QNLEMVDAPI
-1537 KTDENGNYVKGAT
+1537 K
-1550 LQAVAEDG
+1550 
-1558 TVVDEWVS
+1558 
-1566 GSHIVDIAEAD
+1566 
-1577 VTTLEGGETVTYE
+1577 
-1590 SEDGTVTK
+1590 
-1598 IIPVAKV
+1598 
-1605 TESDD
+1605 
-1610 EDAKVVN
+1610 
-1617 GSTDADKEKACE
+1617 
-1629 VKTDEDK
+1629 
-1636 GDTDQDGSDSEKKEY
+1636 
-1651 TYTAQ
+1651 
-1656 ITKTDGTIRYFDVDL
+1656 
-1671 NGDETTHRV
+1671 
-1680 SNLNGSSSYTIREVK
+1680 
-1695 TVDGYYYFEDI
+1695 
-1706 TTDTTEDGKNQY
+1706 
-1718 VTAVDNSINYQ
+1718 YQ
-1729 IAKVDDNGEYVQGVT
+1729 IAKVDDNGNYVKGVT

-1752 AENPVEVELPNNGV
+1752 AENPTEVELPNGGV
-1766 TTEKPFDLNEHQ
+1766 TTGKPFELDKVLG
-1778 MTAEHTYELVES
+1778 AEHTYELVES

-1861 ENGTEKAP
+1861 ENGNEKAP

>member
-1 MNKVFKKIRAVFL
+1 MIFDISDITLIENLKGGNLKNMNKVFKKIRAVFL

-29 GSIVTSVNA
+29 GSIVTNVNA
-38 ESSSIGS
+38 ESSSIQS

-69 KVSGAPSYGMGIGNN
+69 KVSGSPSYGMGIGNN

-89 SDPYAGESMDCVRM
+89 SDPYAGESMDCVHM

-245 GNEATRIATIQTDAN
+245 GNESTRIATIQTDAN

-278 VKELTAPA
+278 VKELTAPT
-286 NYRLSDTSIHGV
+286 NYRLSDTSIHAV
-298 DVSSGNGSTTFT
+298 NVSSGNGSTAFT

-315 DPAVI
+315 DPAI
-320 ELSKVDSEGKENA
+320 ITLTKVDSEGKENA

-346 DTLGSI
+346 DTLDST
-352 DGRNAYRTWVIK
+352 DGRTPTRTWVIK
-364 TIYNEVRQQY
+364 TLHDTTSNAYVAY
-374 IAQLDDAHLVSGT
+374 LDDAHLVSGT
-387 LFKTP
+387 P
-392 YGSTYI
+392 YRNSLGDI
-398 PLGTIT
+398 VLPLGTIT

-458 AIRGGYR
+458 AIRGGYK

-524 PIDHVTVGEDGTY
+524 PIDHITVGEDGTY

-570 SKEFFVSDDTVTV
+570 SKEFFVSDDTATV

-641 AIDIEGNGSTT
+641 AIDIEGNGNTT

-697 NHGEYV
+697 SHGEYV

-860 DVEFVAVLSSKIG
+860 NVEFVAVLSSKIG

-946 TNEATFVVKEDGQ
+946 TSEATFVVKEDGQ

-972 YRIHV
+972 YRIHI

-985 KTVSLNSAEFK
+985 KTVALNSAEFK
-996 IFQLTDRKGNKVNQ
+996 IYQLTDRKGNKVNQ

-1082 EFTVKESTITRRDDD
+1082 EFTVKESTITTRDDD
-1097 GDAIIAVEA
+1097 GDAIIVVEA

-1329 VKASSIDFTVDET
+1329 VKATSIEFKVNED
-1342 GAVTEQTM
+1342 GSVTPVTM
-1350 IDKILTVRKVDMC
+1350 IDKMVTVSKVDM
-1363 GSNVEGAQ
+1363 
-1371 ITIYNTDEEE
+1371 
-1381 NKIEDSI
+1381 
-1388 VDQWTTE
+1388 
-1395 KGKHHDANNLEV
+1395 
-1407 GKTYIAS
+1407 
-1414 ETVVPAGYAKAPD
+1414 
-1427 YKFTVADDKKNQTE
+1427 
-1441 TIYNKQVTISKV
+1441 
-1453 DAGGKEVEGAKLT
+1453 GGKEVKGAEMSVTDTDGNVIDSWTSDGTEHKVNGLEEGKKYILNENTAPAGYVKATSIPFEVSGADENGVKVDQTIDMTDKKVTLNKTDGNGNEVSGAKIT
-1466 LTDKET
+1466 ITDEDGNTVESWTSGDKPHDISGLEE
-1472 GKIVDQWISTN
+1472 GKSYTW
-1483 KTHYP
+1483 H
-1488 TGIEIGKTYILT
+1488 
-1500 EDTAPL
+1500 EDYSEDIFGYYYAEDYTFEVTA
-1506 GYIKSTQVEF
+1506 
-1516 TVTDNGID
+1516 DGID
-1524 QKITMVDEITRVA
+1524 QNLEMVDAPI
-1537 KTDENGNYVKGAT
+1537 K
-1550 LQAVAEDG
+1550 
-1558 TVVDEWVS
+1558 
-1566 GSHIVDIAEAD
+1566 
-1577 VTTLEGGETVTYE
+1577 
-1590 SEDGTVTK
+1590 
-1598 IIPVAKV
+1598 
-1605 TESDD
+1605 
-1610 EDAKVVN
+1610 
-1617 GSTDADKEKACE
+1617 
-1629 VKTDEDK
+1629 
-1636 GDTDQDGSDSEKKEY
+1636 
-1651 TYTAQ
+1651 
-1656 ITKTDGTIRYFDVDL
+1656 
-1671 NGDETTHRV
+1671 
-1680 SNLNGSSSYTIREVK
+1680 
-1695 TVDGYYYFEDI
+1695 
-1706 TTDTTEDGKNQY
+1706 
-1718 VTAVDNSINYQ
+1718 YQ
-1729 IAKVDDNGEYVQGVT
+1729 IAKVDDNGNYVKGVT

-1752 AENPVEVELPNNGV
+1752 AENPTEVELPNGGV
-1766 TTEKPFDLNEHQ
+1766 TTGEPFELDKVLG
-1778 MTAEHTYELVES
+1778 AEHTYELVES

-1861 ENGTEKAP
+1861 ENGNEKAP
-1869 VYTFTTEDKAT
+1869 VYTFITEDKAT

-2072 IALYFYKKR
+2072 IALYFYKKK

>member
-29 GSIVTSVNA
+29 GSIVTNVNA
-38 ESSSIGS
+38 ESSSIQS

-69 KVSGAPSYGMGIGNN
+69 KVSGSPSYGMGIGND

-123 STVGYGFN
+123 STVGYSFN

-458 AIRGGYR
+458 AIRGGYK

-491 YLGDGTDSNVSI
+491 YLGDGTDSNISI

-524 PIDHVTVGEDGTY
+524 PIDHITVGEDGTY

-570 SKEFFVSDDTVTV
+570 SKEFFVSDDTATV

-678 NPPLGHNSDG
+678 NPPLGLNSDG

-756 GDGVLDKDSERFAP
+756 GDGILDKDSERFAP

-784 YETASDFL
+784 YETSSDFL

-946 TNEATFVVKEDGQ
+946 TSEATFVVKEDGQ

-972 YRIHV
+972 YRIHIA
-977 VKKDADTG
+977 KKDADTG

-1082 EFTVKESTITRRDDD
+1082 EFTVKESTITTRDDD
-1097 GDAIIAVEA
+1097 GDAIIVVEA

-1329 VKASSIDFTVDET
+1329 VKATSIEFKVNED
-1342 GAVTEQTM
+1342 GSVTPVTM
-1350 IDKILTVRKVDMC
+1350 IDKMVTVSKVDM
-1363 GSNVEGAQ
+1363 
-1371 ITIYNTDEEE
+1371 
-1381 NKIEDSI
+1381 
-1388 VDQWTTE
+1388 
-1395 KGKHHDANNLEV
+1395 
-1407 GKTYIAS
+1407 
-1414 ETVVPAGYAKAPD
+1414 
-1427 YKFTVADDKKNQTE
+1427 
-1441 TIYNKQVTISKV
+1441 
-1453 DAGGKEVEGAKLT
+1453 GGKEVKGAEMSVTDTDGNVIDSWTSDGTEHKVNGLEEGKKYILNENTAPAGYVKATSIPFEVSFADENGVKVDQAIDMTDKKVTLNKTDGNGNEVSGAKIT
-1466 LTDKET
+1466 ITDEDGNTVESWTSGDKPHDISGLEE
-1472 GKIVDQWISTN
+1472 GKSYTW
-1483 KTHYP
+1483 H
-1488 TGIEIGKTYILT
+1488 
-1500 EDTAPL
+1500 EDYSEDIFGYYYAEDYTFEVTA
-1506 GYIKSTQVEF
+1506 
-1516 TVTDNGID
+1516 DGID
-1524 QKITMVDEITRVA
+1524 QNLEMVDAPI
-1537 KTDENGNYVKGAT
+1537 K
-1550 LQAVAEDG
+1550 
-1558 TVVDEWVS
+1558 
-1566 GSHIVDIAEAD
+1566 
-1577 VTTLEGGETVTYE
+1577 
-1590 SEDGTVTK
+1590 
-1598 IIPVAKV
+1598 
-1605 TESDD
+1605 
-1610 EDAKVVN
+1610 
-1617 GSTDADKEKACE
+1617 
-1629 VKTDEDK
+1629 
-1636 GDTDQDGSDSEKKEY
+1636 
-1651 TYTAQ
+1651 
-1656 ITKTDGTIRYFDVDL
+1656 
-1671 NGDETTHRV
+1671 
-1680 SNLNGSSSYTIREVK
+1680 
-1695 TVDGYYYFEDI
+1695 
-1706 TTDTTEDGKNQY
+1706 
-1718 VTAVDNSINYQ
+1718 YQ
-1729 IAKVDDNGEYVQGVT
+1729 IAKVDDNGNYVKGVT

-1752 AENPVEVELPNNGV
+1752 AENPTEVELPNGGV
-1766 TTEKPFDLNEHQ
+1766 TTDKPFELDKVLG
-1778 MTAEHTYELVES
+1778 AEHTYELVES

-1861 ENGTEKAP
+1861 ENGNEKAP
-1869 VYTFTTEDKAT
+1869 VYTFTTTDKAT

>member
-1 MNKVFKKIRAVFL
+1 MILDISDITLIENLKGGNLKNMNKVFKKIRAVFL

-29 GSIVTSVNA
+29 GSIVTNVNA
-38 ESSSIGS
+38 ESSSIQS

-69 KVSGAPSYGMGIGNN
+69 KVHNSPSYGMGIGND

-123 STVGYGFN
+123 STVGYSFN

-139 TNVNEASTGDI
+139 TNVNEASTGDM

-245 GNEATRIATIQTDAN
+245 GNESTRIATIQTDAN

-278 VKELTAPA
+278 VKELTAPT
-286 NYRLSDTSIHGV
+286 NYRLSDTSIHAV
-298 DVSSGNGSTTFT
+298 NVSSGNGSTTFT

-458 AIRGGYR
+458 AIRGGYK

-524 PIDHVTVGEDGTY
+524 PIDHITVGEDGTY

-570 SKEFFVSDDTVTV
+570 SKEFFVSDDTATV

-603 ELKEAYAQGDS
+603 ELKEAYAQGDT

-624 ASAHPVT
+624 ASAHQVT

-946 TNEATFVVKEDGQ
+946 TSEATFVVKEDGQ

-972 YRIHV
+972 YRIHI

-985 KTVSLNSAEFK
+985 KTVALNSAEFK
-996 IFQLTDRKGNKVNQ
+996 IYQLTDRKGNKVNQ

-1022 TFKTNSDNTGLGA
+1022 TFKTNSDNTGLGV

-1082 EFTVKESTITRRDDD
+1082 EFTVKESTITTRDDD
-1097 GDAIIAVEA
+1097 GDAIIIVEA

-1319 LEETVAADGY
+1319 LEETIAADGY
-1329 VKASSIDFTVDET
+1329 VKATSIEFKVNED
-1342 GAVTEQTM
+1342 GSVTPVTM
-1350 IDKILTVRKVDMC
+1350 IDKMVTVSKVDM
-1363 GSNVEGAQ
+1363 
-1371 ITIYNTDEEE
+1371 
-1381 NKIEDSI
+1381 
-1388 VDQWTTE
+1388 
-1395 KGKHHDANNLEV
+1395 
-1407 GKTYIAS
+1407 
-1414 ETVVPAGYAKAPD
+1414 
-1427 YKFTVADDKKNQTE
+1427 
-1441 TIYNKQVTISKV
+1441 
-1453 DAGGKEVEGAKLT
+1453 GGKEVKGAEMSVTDTDGNVIDSWTSDGTEHKVNGLEEGKKYILNENTAPAGYVKATSIPFEVSGADENGVKVDQTIDMTDKKVTLNKTDGNGNEVSGAKIT
-1466 LTDKET
+1466 ITDEDGNTVESWTSGDKPHDISGLEE
-1472 GKIVDQWISTN
+1472 GKSYTW
-1483 KTHYP
+1483 H
-1488 TGIEIGKTYILT
+1488 
-1500 EDTAPL
+1500 EDYSEDIFGYYYAEDYTFEVTA
-1506 GYIKSTQVEF
+1506 
-1516 TVTDNGID
+1516 DGID
-1524 QKITMVDEITRVA
+1524 QNLEMVDAPI
-1537 KTDENGNYVKGAT
+1537 K
-1550 LQAVAEDG
+1550 
-1558 TVVDEWVS
+1558 
-1566 GSHIVDIAEAD
+1566 
-1577 VTTLEGGETVTYE
+1577 
-1590 SEDGTVTK
+1590 
-1598 IIPVAKV
+1598 
-1605 TESDD
+1605 
-1610 EDAKVVN
+1610 
-1617 GSTDADKEKACE
+1617 
-1629 VKTDEDK
+1629 
-1636 GDTDQDGSDSEKKEY
+1636 
-1651 TYTAQ
+1651 
-1656 ITKTDGTIRYFDVDL
+1656 
-1671 NGDETTHRV
+1671 
-1680 SNLNGSSSYTIREVK
+1680 
-1695 TVDGYYYFEDI
+1695 
-1706 TTDTTEDGKNQY
+1706 
-1718 VTAVDNSINYQ
+1718 YQ
-1729 IAKVDDNGEYVQGVT
+1729 IAKVDDNGNYVKGVT

-1752 AENPVEVELPNNGV
+1752 AENPTEVELPNGGV
-1766 TTEKPFDLNEHQ
+1766 TTGKPFELDKVLG
-1778 MTAEHTYELVES
+1778 AEHTYELVES

-1861 ENGTEKAP
+1861 ENGNEKAP
-1869 VYTFTTEDKAT
+1869 VYKFITEDKAT

-2063 AVFAGCLAG
+2063 AVFVGCLAG

>member
-29 GSIVTSVNA
+29 GSIVTNVNA
-38 ESSSIGS
+38 ESSSIQS

-69 KVSGAPSYGMGIGNN
+69 KVSGSPSYGMGIGND

-123 STVGYGFN
+123 STVGYSFN

-150 LAYGTAHLAVA
+150 LAYGKAHLAVA

-174 SSGYGGWV
+174 SSGEGGWV

-260 GNGSATGISVS
+260 GNGSVTGISVS

-278 VKELTAPA
+278 VKELTAPT
-286 NYRLSDTSIHGV
+286 NYRLSDTSIHAV

-315 DPAVI
+315 DPAI
-320 ELSKVDSEGKENA
+320 ITLTKVDSEGKENA

-346 DTLGSI
+346 DTLDSI
-352 DGRNAYRTWVIK
+352 DGRNPTRTWIIK
-364 TIYNEVRQQY
+364 TLYDTTSNAYVAY
-374 IAQLDDAHLVSGT
+374 LDDAHLVSGT
-387 LFKTP
+387 P
-392 YGSTYI
+392 YRNSLGDI
-398 PLGTIT
+398 VLPLGTIT

-458 AIRGGYR
+458 AIRGGYK

-524 PIDHVTVGEDGTY
+524 PIDHITVGEDGTY
-537 TSSATYLGYG
+537 TSSSTYLGYG

-570 SKEFFVSDDTVTV
+570 SKEFFVSNDTATV

-756 GDGVLDKDSERFAP
+756 GDGILDKDSERFAP

-784 YETASDFL
+784 YETSSDFL

-897 KDADGNIILT
+897 KDADGNNILT

-946 TNEATFVVKEDGQ
+946 TSEATFVVKEDGQ

-972 YRIHV
+972 YRIHI

-985 KTVSLNSAEFK
+985 KTVALNSAEFK
-996 IFQLTDRKGNKVNQ
+996 IYQLTDRKGNKVNQ

-1022 TFKTNSDNTGLGA
+1022 TFKTNSDNTGLGL

-1082 EFTVKESTITRRDDD
+1082 EFTVKESTITTRDDD
-1097 GDAIIAVEA
+1097 GDAIIVVEA

-1161 KGDIAKNVYGTEVGS
+1161 KGNIAKNVYGTEVGS

-1329 VKASSIDFTVDET
+1329 VKATSIEFKVNED
-1342 GAVTEQTM
+1342 GSVTSVTM
-1350 IDKILTVRKVDMC
+1350 IDKMITVSKVDM
-1363 GSNVEGAQ
+1363 
-1371 ITIYNTDEEE
+1371 
-1381 NKIEDSI
+1381 
-1388 VDQWTTE
+1388 
-1395 KGKHHDANNLEV
+1395 
-1407 GKTYIAS
+1407 
-1414 ETVVPAGYAKAPD
+1414 
-1427 YKFTVADDKKNQTE
+1427 
-1441 TIYNKQVTISKV
+1441 
-1453 DAGGKEVEGAKLT
+1453 GGKEVKGAEMSVTDTDGNVIDSWTSDGTEHKVNGLEEGKKYILNENTAPAGYVKATSIPFEVSGADENSVKVDQTIDMTDKKVTLNKTDGNGNEVSGAKIT
-1466 LTDKET
+1466 ITDEDGNTVESWTSGDKPHDISGLEE
-1472 GKIVDQWISTN
+1472 GKSYTW
-1483 KTHYP
+1483 H
-1488 TGIEIGKTYILT
+1488 
-1500 EDTAPL
+1500 EDYSEDIFGYYYAEDYTFEVTA
-1506 GYIKSTQVEF
+1506 
-1516 TVTDNGID
+1516 DGID
-1524 QKITMVDEITRVA
+1524 QNLEMVDAPI
-1537 KTDENGNYVKGAT
+1537 K
-1550 LQAVAEDG
+1550 
-1558 TVVDEWVS
+1558 
-1566 GSHIVDIAEAD
+1566 
-1577 VTTLEGGETVTYE
+1577 
-1590 SEDGTVTK
+1590 
-1598 IIPVAKV
+1598 
-1605 TESDD
+1605 
-1610 EDAKVVN
+1610 
-1617 GSTDADKEKACE
+1617 
-1629 VKTDEDK
+1629 
-1636 GDTDQDGSDSEKKEY
+1636 
-1651 TYTAQ
+1651 
-1656 ITKTDGTIRYFDVDL
+1656 
-1671 NGDETTHRV
+1671 
-1680 SNLNGSSSYTIREVK
+1680 
-1695 TVDGYYYFEDI
+1695 
-1706 TTDTTEDGKNQY
+1706 
-1718 VTAVDNSINYQ
+1718 YQ
-1729 IAKVDDNGEYVQGVT
+1729 IAKVDDNGNYVKGVT

-1752 AENPVEVELPNNGV
+1752 AENPTEVELPNGGV
-1766 TTEKPFDLNEHQ
+1766 TTGKPFELDKVLG
-1778 MTAEHTYELVES
+1778 AEHTYELVES

-1861 ENGTEKAP
+1861 ENGNEKAP

-1880 DISGYVKGSNE
+1880 DISCYVKGSNE

>member
-29 GSIVTSVNA
+29 GSIVTNVNA
-38 ESSSIGS
+38 ESSSIQS

-69 KVSGAPSYGMGIGNN
+69 KVSGSPSYGMGIGND

-112 QKAGGNPNDYF
+112 KKAGGNPNDYF
-123 STVGYGFN
+123 STVGYSFN

-139 TNVNEASTGDI
+139 TDINEASTGDLI
-150 LAYGTAHLAVA
+150 AYGTAHLAVA

-245 GNEATRIATIQTDAN
+245 GNESSRIATITTDNN
-260 GNGSATGISVS
+260 GNGSANDISVAAG
-271 PSVNTVY
+271 VNTVY
-278 VKELTAPA
+278 VKELTAPT

-298 DVSSGNGSTTFT
+298 DVSSGNGSTAFT
-310 DEPLN
+310 DAPIN
-315 DPAVI
+315 DPLMISLTKQDA
-320 ELSKVDSEGKENA
+320 EGKTDIPSLENA
-333 ASLEGAEFTINYY
+333 IFEVKYYGTLNANSASDVAGMTPTKTWYFKTMKVGNNYVANMRNEDY
-346 DTLGSI
+346 FDHGDSLYKNSDGKLTYLLGS
-352 DGRNAYRTWVIK
+352 YTIK
-364 TIYNEVRQQY
+364 EY
-374 IAQLDDAHLVSGT
+374 S
-387 LFKTP
+387 
-392 YGSTYI
+392 
-398 PLGTIT
+398 
-404 IQETKAPNNY
+404 APTGY
-414 TTDGGYL
+414 TVDGGYL
-421 KANGEQFSA
+421 TSGGTVVEANS
-430 NDKMTFQI
+430 TFF
-438 VNENSMAV
+438 VKLE
-446 IHAGNVFTKKED
+446 GNNGVPVLRYSNNLSDPELKKDEVPV
-458 AIRGGYR
+458 RGGYR

-524 PIDHVTVGEDGTY
+524 PIDHITVGEDGTY
-537 TSSATYLGYG
+537 TSSNSYLGYG
-547 KYKVVET
+547 QYRLVET
-554 KSPEGYLLTS
+554 KSPLGYLLTS
-564 YDAALI
+564 YDNVTV
-570 SKEFFVSDDTVTV
+570 SKDFFVSSDTTTV

-641 AIDIEGNGSTT
+641 AIDIEGNGNTT

-742 IINKSNADVLVDVN
+742 IINKSNADVLVDIN
-756 GDGVLDKDSERFAP
+756 GDGILDKDSERFAP

-912 VVKTDDAGNATSN
+912 VVKTDDAGNVTSN

-946 TNEATFVVKEDGQ
+946 TSEATFVVKEDGQ

-972 YRIHV
+972 YRIHI

-985 KTVSLNSAEFK
+985 KTVALNSAEFK

-1022 TFKTNSDNTGLGA
+1022 TFKTNSDNTGLGV

-1082 EFTVKESTITRRDDD
+1082 EFTVKESTITTRDDD
-1097 GDAIIAVEA
+1097 GDAIIVVEA

-1176 IALNADGTASVTD
+1176 IVLNADGTASVTD

-1201 VPAGVV
+1201 VPVGVV

-1329 VKASSIDFTVDET
+1329 VKATSIEFKVNED
-1342 GAVTEQTM
+1342 GSVTPVTM
-1350 IDKILTVRKVDMC
+1350 IDKMVTVSKVDM
-1363 GSNVEGAQ
+1363 
-1371 ITIYNTDEEE
+1371 
-1381 NKIEDSI
+1381 
-1388 VDQWTTE
+1388 
-1395 KGKHHDANNLEV
+1395 
-1407 GKTYIAS
+1407 
-1414 ETVVPAGYAKAPD
+1414 
-1427 YKFTVADDKKNQTE
+1427 
-1441 TIYNKQVTISKV
+1441 
-1453 DAGGKEVEGAKLT
+1453 GGKEVKGAEMSVTDTDGNVIDSWTSDGTEHKVNGLEEGKKYILNENTAPAGYVKATSIPFEVSGADENGVKVDQTIDMTDKKVTLNKTDGNGNEVSGAKIT
-1466 LTDKET
+1466 ITDEDGNTVESWTSGDKPHDISGLEE
-1472 GKIVDQWISTN
+1472 GKSYTW
-1483 KTHYP
+1483 H
-1488 TGIEIGKTYILT
+1488 
-1500 EDTAPL
+1500 EDYSEDIFGYYYAEDYTFEVTA
-1506 GYIKSTQVEF
+1506 
-1516 TVTDNGID
+1516 DGID
-1524 QKITMVDEITRVA
+1524 QNLEMVDAPI
-1537 KTDENGNYVKGAT
+1537 K
-1550 LQAVAEDG
+1550 
-1558 TVVDEWVS
+1558 
-1566 GSHIVDIAEAD
+1566 
-1577 VTTLEGGETVTYE
+1577 
-1590 SEDGTVTK
+1590 
-1598 IIPVAKV
+1598 
-1605 TESDD
+1605 
-1610 EDAKVVN
+1610 
-1617 GSTDADKEKACE
+1617 
-1629 VKTDEDK
+1629 
-1636 GDTDQDGSDSEKKEY
+1636 
-1651 TYTAQ
+1651 
-1656 ITKTDGTIRYFDVDL
+1656 
-1671 NGDETTHRV
+1671 
-1680 SNLNGSSSYTIREVK
+1680 
-1695 TVDGYYYFEDI
+1695 
-1706 TTDTTEDGKNQY
+1706 
-1718 VTAVDNSINYQ
+1718 YQ
-1729 IAKVDDNGEYVQGVT
+1729 IAKVDDNGNYVKGVT

-1752 AENPVEVELPNNGV
+1752 AENPTEVELPNGGV
-1766 TTEKPFDLNEHQ
+1766 TTGKPFELDKVLG
-1778 MTAEHTYELVES
+1778 AEHTYELVES

-1861 ENGTEKAP
+1861 ENGNEKAP
-1869 VYTFTTEDKAT
+1869 VYTFTTEEKAT

-1998 KDTLSGYYVRETAA
+1998 KETLSGYYVRETAA

>member
-69 KVSGAPSYGMGIGNN
+69 KVSGSPSYGMGIGNN

-123 STVGYGFN
+123 STVGYSFN

-278 VKELTAPA
+278 VKELTAPT
-286 NYRLSDTSIHGV
+286 NYRLSDTSIHAV
-298 DVSSGNGSTTFT
+298 NVSSGNGSTAFT

-315 DPAVI
+315 DPAI
-320 ELSKVDSEGKENA
+320 ITLTKVDSEGKENA

-346 DTLGSI
+346 DTLDST
-352 DGRNAYRTWVIK
+352 DGRTPTRTWVIK
-364 TIYNEVRQQY
+364 TLHDTTSNAYVAY
-374 IAQLDDAHLVSGT
+374 LDDAHLVSGT
-387 LFKTP
+387 P
-392 YGSTYI
+392 YRNSLGDI
-398 PLGTIT
+398 VLPLGTIT

-458 AIRGGYR
+458 AIRGGYK

-476 AEGDASLAGAEFDLY
+476 AEGDASLSGAEFDLY
-491 YLGDGTDSNVSI
+491 YLGDGTDSNVSM

-524 PIDHVTVGEDGTY
+524 PIEHITVGEDGTY

-570 SKEFFVSDDTVTV
+570 SKEFFVSDDTATV

-641 AIDIEGNGSTT
+641 AIDIEGNGNTT

-946 TNEATFVVKEDGQ
+946 TSEATFVVKEDGQ

-972 YRIHV
+972 YRIHI

-985 KTVSLNSAEFK
+985 KTVALNSAEFK

-1022 TFKTNSDNTGLGA
+1022 TFKTNSDNTGLGV

-1082 EFTVKESTITRRDDD
+1082 EFTVKESTITTRDDD
-1097 GDAIIAVEA
+1097 GDAIIVVEA

-1161 KGDIAKNVYGTEVGS
+1161 KGNIAKNVYGTEVGS

-1329 VKASSIDFTVDET
+1329 VKATSIEFKVNED
-1342 GAVTEQTM
+1342 GSVTSVTM
-1350 IDKILTVRKVDMC
+1350 IDKMVTVSKVDM
-1363 GSNVEGAQ
+1363 
-1371 ITIYNTDEEE
+1371 
-1381 NKIEDSI
+1381 
-1388 VDQWTTE
+1388 
-1395 KGKHHDANNLEV
+1395 
-1407 GKTYIAS
+1407 
-1414 ETVVPAGYAKAPD
+1414 
-1427 YKFTVADDKKNQTE
+1427 
-1441 TIYNKQVTISKV
+1441 
-1453 DAGGKEVEGAKLT
+1453 GGKEVKGAEMSVTDTDGNVIDSWTSDGTEHKVNGLEEGKKYILNENTAPAGYVKATSIPFEVSGADENGVKVDQTIDMTDKKVTLNKTDGNGNEVSGAKIT
-1466 LTDKET
+1466 ITDEDGNTVESWTSGDKPHDISGLEE
-1472 GKIVDQWISTN
+1472 GKSYTW
-1483 KTHYP
+1483 H
-1488 TGIEIGKTYILT
+1488 
-1500 EDTAPL
+1500 EDYSEDIFGYYYAEDYTFEVTA
-1506 GYIKSTQVEF
+1506 
-1516 TVTDNGID
+1516 DGID
-1524 QKITMVDEITRVA
+1524 QNLEMVDAPI
-1537 KTDENGNYVKGAT
+1537 K
-1550 LQAVAEDG
+1550 
-1558 TVVDEWVS
+1558 
-1566 GSHIVDIAEAD
+1566 
-1577 VTTLEGGETVTYE
+1577 
-1590 SEDGTVTK
+1590 
-1598 IIPVAKV
+1598 
-1605 TESDD
+1605 
-1610 EDAKVVN
+1610 
-1617 GSTDADKEKACE
+1617 
-1629 VKTDEDK
+1629 
-1636 GDTDQDGSDSEKKEY
+1636 
-1651 TYTAQ
+1651 
-1656 ITKTDGTIRYFDVDL
+1656 
-1671 NGDETTHRV
+1671 
-1680 SNLNGSSSYTIREVK
+1680 
-1695 TVDGYYYFEDI
+1695 
-1706 TTDTTEDGKNQY
+1706 
-1718 VTAVDNSINYQ
+1718 YQ
-1729 IAKVDDNGEYVQGVT
+1729 IAKVDDNGNYVKGVT

-1752 AENPVEVELPNNGV
+1752 AENPTEVELPNGGV
-1766 TTEKPFDLNEHQ
+1766 TTGKPFELDKVLG
-1778 MTAEHTYELVES
+1778 AEHTYELVES

-1861 ENGTEKAP
+1861 ENGNEKVP
-1869 VYTFTTEDKAT
+1869 VYTFITEDKAT

>member
-29 GSIVTSVNA
+29 GSIVTNVNA
-38 ESSSIGS
+38 ESSSIQS

-69 KVSGAPSYGMGIGNN
+69 KVSGSPSYGMGIGND

-123 STVGYGFN
+123 STVGYSFN

-139 TNVNEASTGDI
+139 TNVNEASTGDM

-245 GNEATRIATIQTDAN
+245 GNESTRIATIQTDAN

-278 VKELTAPA
+278 VKELTAPT
-286 NYRLSDTSIHGV
+286 NYRLSDTSIHAV
-298 DVSSGNGSTTFT
+298 NVSSGNGSTAFT

-315 DPAVI
+315 DPAI
-320 ELSKVDSEGKENA
+320 ITLTKVDSEGKENA

-346 DTLGSI
+346 DTLDST
-352 DGRNAYRTWVIK
+352 DGRTPTRTWVIK
-364 TIYNEVRQQY
+364 TLHDTTSNAYVAY
-374 IAQLDDAHLVSGT
+374 LDDAHLVSGT
-387 LFKTP
+387 P
-392 YGSTYI
+392 YRNSLGDI
-398 PLGTIT
+398 VLPLGTIT

-446 IHAGNVFTKKED
+446 IHDGNGFTKKDD
-458 AIRGGYR
+458 AIRGGYK

-524 PIDHVTVGEDGTY
+524 PIDHITVGEDGTY

-570 SKEFFVSDDTVTV
+570 SKEFFVSDDTATV

-756 GDGVLDKDSERFAP
+756 GDGILDKDSERFAS

-946 TNEATFVVKEDGQ
+946 TSEATFVVKEDGQ

-972 YRIHV
+972 YRIHI

-985 KTVSLNSAEFK
+985 KTVALNSAEFK

-1022 TFKTNSDNTGLGA
+1022 TFKTNSDNTGLGV

-1082 EFTVKESTITRRDDD
+1082 EFTVKESTITTRDDD
-1097 GDAIIAVEA
+1097 GDAIIVVEA

-1149 IIDPADGSTLTA
+1149 IIDPADGSTFTA

-1228 YKVVFADDAEITD
+1228 YKVVFAYDAEITD

-1329 VKASSIDFTVDET
+1329 VKATSIEFKVNED
-1342 GAVTEQTM
+1342 GSVTPVTM
-1350 IDKILTVRKVDMC
+1350 IDKMVTVSKVDM
-1363 GSNVEGAQ
+1363 
-1371 ITIYNTDEEE
+1371 
-1381 NKIEDSI
+1381 
-1388 VDQWTTE
+1388 
-1395 KGKHHDANNLEV
+1395 
-1407 GKTYIAS
+1407 
-1414 ETVVPAGYAKAPD
+1414 
-1427 YKFTVADDKKNQTE
+1427 
-1441 TIYNKQVTISKV
+1441 
-1453 DAGGKEVEGAKLT
+1453 GGKEVKGAEMSVTDTDGNVIDSWTSDGTEHKVNGLEEGKKYILNENTAPAGYVKATSIPFEVSGSDENGVKVDQTIDMTDKKVTLNKTDGNGNEVSGAKIT
-1466 LTDKET
+1466 ITDEDGNTVESWTSGDKPHDISGLEE
-1472 GKIVDQWISTN
+1472 GKSYTW
-1483 KTHYP
+1483 H
-1488 TGIEIGKTYILT
+1488 
-1500 EDTAPL
+1500 EDYSEDIFGYYYAEDYTFEVTA
-1506 GYIKSTQVEF
+1506 
-1516 TVTDNGID
+1516 DGID
-1524 QKITMVDEITRVA
+1524 QNLEMVDAPI
-1537 KTDENGNYVKGAT
+1537 K
-1550 LQAVAEDG
+1550 
-1558 TVVDEWVS
+1558 
-1566 GSHIVDIAEAD
+1566 
-1577 VTTLEGGETVTYE
+1577 
-1590 SEDGTVTK
+1590 
-1598 IIPVAKV
+1598 
-1605 TESDD
+1605 
-1610 EDAKVVN
+1610 
-1617 GSTDADKEKACE
+1617 
-1629 VKTDEDK
+1629 
-1636 GDTDQDGSDSEKKEY
+1636 
-1651 TYTAQ
+1651 
-1656 ITKTDGTIRYFDVDL
+1656 
-1671 NGDETTHRV
+1671 
-1680 SNLNGSSSYTIREVK
+1680 
-1695 TVDGYYYFEDI
+1695 
-1706 TTDTTEDGKNQY
+1706 
-1718 VTAVDNSINYQ
+1718 YQ
-1729 IAKVDDNGEYVQGVT
+1729 IAKVDDNGNYVKGVT

-1752 AENPVEVELPNNGV
+1752 AENPTEVELPNGGV
-1766 TTEKPFDLNEHQ
+1766 TTGKPFELDKVLG
-1778 MTAEHTYELVES
+1778 AEHTYELVES

-1861 ENGTEKAP
+1861 ENGNEKAP
-1869 VYTFTTEDKAT
+1869 VYKFITEDKAT

-2063 AVFAGCLAG
+2063 AVFVGCLAG

>member
-29 GSIVTSVNA
+29 GSIVTNVNA
-38 ESSSIGS
+38 ESSSIQS

-57 DLSDPAT
+57 DLSDPAM

-69 KVSGAPSYGMGIGNN
+69 KVSGSPSYGMGIGND

-123 STVGYGFN
+123 STVGYSFN

-174 SSGYGGWV
+174 SSGSGGWV

-298 DVSSGNGSTTFT
+298 DVSSGNGSTTFI

-346 DTLGSI
+346 DTLGSV

-364 TIYNEVRQQY
+364 TVWDASYNAYV
-374 IAQLDDAHLVSGT
+374 AKLDDAHLVSGT

-392 YGSTYI
+392 YGSSYI

-458 AIRGGYR
+458 AIRGGYK

-547 KYKVVET
+547 KYKIVET

-570 SKEFFVSDDTVTV
+570 SKEFFVSDDTATV

-641 AIDIEGNGSTT
+641 AIDIEGNGNTT

-742 IINKSNADVLVDVN
+742 IINKSNADVLVDIN
-756 GDGVLDKDSERFAP
+756 GDGILDKDSERFAP

-912 VVKTDDAGNATSN
+912 VVKTDDAGNVTSN

-946 TNEATFVVKEDGQ
+946 TSEATFVVKEDGQ

-972 YRIHV
+972 YRIHI

-985 KTVSLNSAEFK
+985 KTVALNSAEFK

-1022 TFKTNSDNTGLGA
+1022 TFKTNSDNTGLGV

-1082 EFTVKESTITRRDDD
+1082 EFTVKESTITTRDDD
-1097 GDAIIAVEA
+1097 GDAIIVVEA

-1176 IALNADGTASVTD
+1176 IVLNADGTASVTD

-1329 VKASSIDFTVDET
+1329 VKATSIEFKVNED
-1342 GAVTEQTM
+1342 GSVTPVTM
-1350 IDKILTVRKVDMC
+1350 IDKMVTVSKVDM
-1363 GSNVEGAQ
+1363 
-1371 ITIYNTDEEE
+1371 
-1381 NKIEDSI
+1381 
-1388 VDQWTTE
+1388 
-1395 KGKHHDANNLEV
+1395 
-1407 GKTYIAS
+1407 
-1414 ETVVPAGYAKAPD
+1414 
-1427 YKFTVADDKKNQTE
+1427 
-1441 TIYNKQVTISKV
+1441 
-1453 DAGGKEVEGAKLT
+1453 GGKEVKGAEMSVTDTDGNVIDSWTSDGTEHKVNGLEEGKKYILNENTAPAGYVKATSFPFEVSGADENGVKVDQTIDMTDKKVTLNKTDGNGNEVSGAKIT
-1466 LTDKET
+1466 ITDEDGNTVESWTSGDKPHDISGLEE
-1472 GKIVDQWISTN
+1472 GKSYTW
-1483 KTHYP
+1483 H
-1488 TGIEIGKTYILT
+1488 
-1500 EDTAPL
+1500 EDYSEDIFGYYYAEDYTFEVTA
-1506 GYIKSTQVEF
+1506 
-1516 TVTDNGID
+1516 DGID
-1524 QKITMVDEITRVA
+1524 QNLEMVDAPI
-1537 KTDENGNYVKGAT
+1537 K
-1550 LQAVAEDG
+1550 
-1558 TVVDEWVS
+1558 
-1566 GSHIVDIAEAD
+1566 
-1577 VTTLEGGETVTYE
+1577 
-1590 SEDGTVTK
+1590 
-1598 IIPVAKV
+1598 
-1605 TESDD
+1605 
-1610 EDAKVVN
+1610 
-1617 GSTDADKEKACE
+1617 
-1629 VKTDEDK
+1629 
-1636 GDTDQDGSDSEKKEY
+1636 
-1651 TYTAQ
+1651 
-1656 ITKTDGTIRYFDVDL
+1656 
-1671 NGDETTHRV
+1671 
-1680 SNLNGSSSYTIREVK
+1680 
-1695 TVDGYYYFEDI
+1695 
-1706 TTDTTEDGKNQY
+1706 
-1718 VTAVDNSINYQ
+1718 YQ
-1729 IAKVDDNGEYVQGVT
+1729 IAKVDDNGNYVKGVT

-1752 AENPVEVELPNNGV
+1752 AENPTEVELPNGGV
-1766 TTEKPFDLNEHQ
+1766 TTGKPFELDKVLG
-1778 MTAEHTYELVES
+1778 AEHTYELVES

-1861 ENGTEKAP
+1861 ENGNEKAP
-1869 VYTFTTEDKAT
+1869 VYTFTTEEKAT

-1998 KDTLSGYYVRETAA
+1998 KETLSGYYVRETAA

>member
-38 ESSSIGS
+38 ESSSIAS

-57 DLSDPAT
+57 DLSNPAT

-69 KVSGAPSYGMGIGNN
+69 KVSGSPSYGMGIGNN

-245 GNEATRIATIQTDAN
+245 GNESTRIATIQTDAN

-278 VKELTAPA
+278 VKELTAPT

-298 DVSSGNGSTTFT
+298 DVSSGNGSTAFT
-310 DEPLN
+310 DAPIN
-315 DPAVI
+315 DPSVI
-320 ELSKVDSEGKENA
+320 TLSKVDSEGKENA

-352 DGRNAYRTWVIK
+352 DGRNAYRTWVVQTLPI
-364 TIYNEVRQQY
+364 TNSSGNTNYV
-374 IAQLDDAHLVSGT
+374 ASLDDEHLVSGT
-387 LFKTP
+387 LFKDSN
-392 YGSTYI
+392 GLAYI

-458 AIRGGYR
+458 AIRGGYK

-524 PIDHVTVGEDGTY
+524 PIDHITVGEDGTY

-570 SKEFFVSDDTVTV
+570 SKEFFVSDDTATV

-641 AIDIEGNGSTT
+641 AIDIEGNGNTT

-946 TNEATFVVKEDGQ
+946 TSEATFVVKEDGQ

-972 YRIHV
+972 YRIHI

-985 KTVSLNSAEFK
+985 KTVALNSAEFK

-1022 TFKTNSDNTGLGA
+1022 TFKTNSDNTGLGV

-1082 EFTVKESTITRRDDD
+1082 EFTVKESTITTRDDD
-1097 GDAIIAVEA
+1097 GDAIIVVEA

-1329 VKASSIDFTVDET
+1329 VKATSIEFKVNED
-1342 GAVTEQTM
+1342 GSVTSVTM
-1350 IDKILTVRKVDMC
+1350 IDKMVTVSKVDM
-1363 GSNVEGAQ
+1363 
-1371 ITIYNTDEEE
+1371 
-1381 NKIEDSI
+1381 
-1388 VDQWTTE
+1388 
-1395 KGKHHDANNLEV
+1395 
-1407 GKTYIAS
+1407 
-1414 ETVVPAGYAKAPD
+1414 
-1427 YKFTVADDKKNQTE
+1427 
-1441 TIYNKQVTISKV
+1441 
-1453 DAGGKEVEGAKLT
+1453 GGKEVKGAEMSVTDTDGNVIDSWTSDGTEHKVNGLEEGKKYILNENTAPAGYVKATSIPFEVSGADENGVKVDQAIDMTDKKVTLNKTDGNGNEVSGAKIT
-1466 LTDKET
+1466 ITDEDGNTVESWTSGDKPHDISGLEE
-1472 GKIVDQWISTN
+1472 GKSYTW
-1483 KTHYP
+1483 H
-1488 TGIEIGKTYILT
+1488 
-1500 EDTAPL
+1500 EDYSEDIFGYYYAEDYTFEVTA
-1506 GYIKSTQVEF
+1506 
-1516 TVTDNGID
+1516 DGID
-1524 QKITMVDEITRVA
+1524 QNLEMVDAPI
-1537 KTDENGNYVKGAT
+1537 K
-1550 LQAVAEDG
+1550 
-1558 TVVDEWVS
+1558 
-1566 GSHIVDIAEAD
+1566 
-1577 VTTLEGGETVTYE
+1577 
-1590 SEDGTVTK
+1590 
-1598 IIPVAKV
+1598 
-1605 TESDD
+1605 
-1610 EDAKVVN
+1610 
-1617 GSTDADKEKACE
+1617 
-1629 VKTDEDK
+1629 
-1636 GDTDQDGSDSEKKEY
+1636 
-1651 TYTAQ
+1651 
-1656 ITKTDGTIRYFDVDL
+1656 
-1671 NGDETTHRV
+1671 
-1680 SNLNGSSSYTIREVK
+1680 
-1695 TVDGYYYFEDI
+1695 
-1706 TTDTTEDGKNQY
+1706 
-1718 VTAVDNSINYQ
+1718 YQ
-1729 IAKVDDNGEYVQGVT
+1729 IAKVDDNGNYVKGVT

-1752 AENPVEVELPNNGV
+1752 AENPTEVELPNGGV
-1766 TTEKPFDLNEHQ
+1766 TTGKPFELDKVLG
-1778 MTAEHTYELVES
+1778 AEHTYELVES

-1861 ENGTEKAP
+1861 ENGNEKVP
-1869 VYTFTTEDKAT
+1869 VYTFITEDKAT

>member
-29 GSIVTSVNA
+29 GSIVTNVNA
-38 ESSSIGS
+38 ESSSIQS

-69 KVSGAPSYGMGIGNN
+69 KVSGSPSYGMGIGND

-123 STVGYGFN
+123 STVGYSFN

-174 SSGYGGWV
+174 SSGSGGWV

-245 GNEATRIATIQTDAN
+245 GNESTRIATIQTDAN
-260 GNGSATGISVS
+260 GDGSATGISVS

-278 VKELTAPA
+278 VKELTAPT
-286 NYRLSDTSIHGV
+286 NYRLSDTSIHAV
-298 DVSSGNGSTTFT
+298 NVSSGNGSTTFT

-346 DTLGSI
+346 DTLGSV

-364 TIYNEVRQQY
+364 TVWDASYNAYV
-374 IAQLDDAHLVSGT
+374 AKLDDAHLVSGT

-430 NDKMTFQI
+430 NDKTTFQI

-458 AIRGGYR
+458 AIRGGYK

-570 SKEFFVSDDTVTV
+570 SKEFFVSDDTATV

-716 GFKIQKNDIDY
+716 SFKIQKNDIDY

-946 TNEATFVVKEDGQ
+946 TSEATFVVKEDGQ

-972 YRIHV
+972 YRIHI

-985 KTVSLNSAEFK
+985 KTVALNSAEFK
-996 IFQLTDRKGNKVNQ
+996 IYQLTDRKGNKVNQ

-1082 EFTVKESTITRRDDD
+1082 EFTVKESTITTRDDD
-1097 GDAIIAVEA
+1097 GDAIIVVEA

-1329 VKASSIDFTVDET
+1329 VKATSIEFKVNED
-1342 GAVTEQTM
+1342 GSVTPVTM
-1350 IDKILTVRKVDMC
+1350 IDKMVTVSKVDM
-1363 GSNVEGAQ
+1363 
-1371 ITIYNTDEEE
+1371 
-1381 NKIEDSI
+1381 
-1388 VDQWTTE
+1388 
-1395 KGKHHDANNLEV
+1395 
-1407 GKTYIAS
+1407 
-1414 ETVVPAGYAKAPD
+1414 
-1427 YKFTVADDKKNQTE
+1427 
-1441 TIYNKQVTISKV
+1441 
-1453 DAGGKEVEGAKLT
+1453 GGKEVKGAEMSVTDTDGNVIDSWTSDGTEHKVNGLEEGKKYILNENTAPAGYVKATSIPFEVSGADENGVKVDQAIDMTDKKVTLNKTDGNGNEVSGAKIT
-1466 LTDKET
+1466 ITDEDGNTVESWTSGDKPHDISGLEE
-1472 GKIVDQWISTN
+1472 GKSYTW
-1483 KTHYP
+1483 H
-1488 TGIEIGKTYILT
+1488 
-1500 EDTAPL
+1500 EDYSEDIFGYYYAEDYTFEVTA
-1506 GYIKSTQVEF
+1506 
-1516 TVTDNGID
+1516 DGID
-1524 QKITMVDEITRVA
+1524 QNLEMVDAPI
-1537 KTDENGNYVKGAT
+1537 K
-1550 LQAVAEDG
+1550 
-1558 TVVDEWVS
+1558 
-1566 GSHIVDIAEAD
+1566 
-1577 VTTLEGGETVTYE
+1577 
-1590 SEDGTVTK
+1590 
-1598 IIPVAKV
+1598 
-1605 TESDD
+1605 
-1610 EDAKVVN
+1610 
-1617 GSTDADKEKACE
+1617 
-1629 VKTDEDK
+1629 
-1636 GDTDQDGSDSEKKEY
+1636 
-1651 TYTAQ
+1651 
-1656 ITKTDGTIRYFDVDL
+1656 
-1671 NGDETTHRV
+1671 
-1680 SNLNGSSSYTIREVK
+1680 
-1695 TVDGYYYFEDI
+1695 
-1706 TTDTTEDGKNQY
+1706 
-1718 VTAVDNSINYQ
+1718 YQ
-1729 IAKVDDNGEYVQGVT
+1729 IAKVDDNGNYVKGVT

-1752 AENPVEVELPNNGV
+1752 AENPTEVELPNGGV
-1766 TTEKPFDLNEHQ
+1766 TTGNPFKLDKVLG
-1778 MTAEHTYELVES
+1778 AEHTYELVES

-1861 ENGTEKAP
+1861 ENGNEKAP
-1869 VYTFTTEDKAT
+1869 VYTFTTEEKAT
-1880 DISGYVKGSNE
+1880 DISGYVKGSNK

>member
-29 GSIVTSVNA
+29 GSIVTNVNA
-38 ESSSIGS
+38 ESSSIQS

-69 KVSGAPSYGMGIGNN
+69 KVSGSPSYGMGIGND

-225 TNGNSLY
+225 TNDNSLY

-278 VKELTAPA
+278 VKELTAPT

-298 DVSSGNGSTTFT
+298 DVSSGNGSTAFT

-458 AIRGGYR
+458 AIRGGYK

-524 PIDHVTVGEDGTY
+524 PIDHITVGEDGTY

-570 SKEFFVSDDTVTV
+570 SKEFFVSDDTATV

-641 AIDIEGNGSTT
+641 AIDIEGNGNTT

-897 KDADGNIILT
+897 KDADENIILT

-946 TNEATFVVKEDGQ
+946 TSEATFVVKEDGQ

-972 YRIHV
+972 YRIHI

-985 KTVSLNSAEFK
+985 KTVALNSAEFK
-996 IFQLTDRKGNKVNQ
+996 IYQLTDRKGNKVNQ

-1022 TFKTNSDNTGLGA
+1022 TFKTNSDNTGLGV

-1082 EFTVKESTITRRDDD
+1082 EFTVKESTITTRDDD
-1097 GDAIIAVEA
+1097 GDAIIVVEA

-1329 VKASSIDFTVDET
+1329 VKATSIEFKVNED
-1342 GAVTEQTM
+1342 GSVTPVTM
-1350 IDKILTVRKVDMC
+1350 IDKMVTVSKVDM
-1363 GSNVEGAQ
+1363 
-1371 ITIYNTDEEE
+1371 
-1381 NKIEDSI
+1381 
-1388 VDQWTTE
+1388 
-1395 KGKHHDANNLEV
+1395 
-1407 GKTYIAS
+1407 
-1414 ETVVPAGYAKAPD
+1414 
-1427 YKFTVADDKKNQTE
+1427 
-1441 TIYNKQVTISKV
+1441 
-1453 DAGGKEVEGAKLT
+1453 GGKEVKGAEMSVTDTDGNVIDSWTSDGTEHKVNGLEEGKKYILNENTAPAGYVKATSIPFEVSGADENGVKVDQAIDMTDKKVTLNKTDGNGNEVSGAKIT
-1466 LTDKET
+1466 ITDEDGNTVESWTSGDKPHDISGLEE
-1472 GKIVDQWISTN
+1472 GKSYTW
-1483 KTHYP
+1483 H
-1488 TGIEIGKTYILT
+1488 
-1500 EDTAPL
+1500 EDYSEDIFGYYYAEDYTFEVTA
-1506 GYIKSTQVEF
+1506 
-1516 TVTDNGID
+1516 DGID
-1524 QKITMVDEITRVA
+1524 QNLEMVDAPI
-1537 KTDENGNYVKGAT
+1537 K
-1550 LQAVAEDG
+1550 
-1558 TVVDEWVS
+1558 
-1566 GSHIVDIAEAD
+1566 
-1577 VTTLEGGETVTYE
+1577 
-1590 SEDGTVTK
+1590 
-1598 IIPVAKV
+1598 
-1605 TESDD
+1605 
-1610 EDAKVVN
+1610 
-1617 GSTDADKEKACE
+1617 
-1629 VKTDEDK
+1629 
-1636 GDTDQDGSDSEKKEY
+1636 
-1651 TYTAQ
+1651 
-1656 ITKTDGTIRYFDVDL
+1656 
-1671 NGDETTHRV
+1671 
-1680 SNLNGSSSYTIREVK
+1680 
-1695 TVDGYYYFEDI
+1695 
-1706 TTDTTEDGKNQY
+1706 
-1718 VTAVDNSINYQ
+1718 YQ
-1729 IAKVDDNGEYVQGVT
+1729 IAKVDDNGNYVKGVT

-1752 AENPVEVELPNNGV
+1752 AENPTEVELPNGGV
-1766 TTEKPFDLNEHQ
+1766 TTDKPFELDKVLG
-1778 MTAEHTYELVES
+1778 AEHTYELVES

-1861 ENGTEKAP
+1861 ENGNEKAP
-1869 VYTFTTEDKAT
+1869 VYTFTTTDKAT

>member
-29 GSIVTSVNA
+29 GSIVTNVNA
-38 ESSSIGS
+38 ESSSIQS

-69 KVSGAPSYGMGIGNN
+69 KVSGSPSYGMGIGND

-123 STVGYGFN
+123 STVGYSFN

-245 GNEATRIATIQTDAN
+245 GNESSRIATITTDNN
-260 GNGSATGISVS
+260 GNGSANDISVAAG
-271 PSVNTVY
+271 VNTVY
-278 VKELTAPA
+278 VKELTAPT
-286 NYRLSDTSIHGV
+286 NYRLSDTSIHAV
-298 DVSSGNGSTTFT
+298 NVSSGNGSTAFT
-310 DEPLN
+310 DAPIN
-315 DPAVI
+315 DPSVI
-320 ELSKVDSEGKENA
+320 TLSKVDSEGKENA

-352 DGRNAYRTWVIK
+352 DGRNAYRTWVVQTLPI
-364 TIYNEVRQQY
+364 TNSSGNTNYV
-374 IAQLDDAHLVSGT
+374 ASLDDEHLVSGT
-387 LFKTP
+387 LFKDSN
-392 YGSTYI
+392 GLAYI

-458 AIRGGYR
+458 AIRGGYK

-524 PIDHVTVGEDGTY
+524 PIDHITVGEDGTY

-570 SKEFFVSDDTVTV
+570 SKEFFVSDDTATV

-641 AIDIEGNGSTT
+641 AIDIEGNGNTT

-756 GDGVLDKDSERFAP
+756 GDGILDKDSERFAP

-946 TNEATFVVKEDGQ
+946 TSEATFVVKEDGQ

-972 YRIHV
+972 YRIHI

-985 KTVSLNSAEFK
+985 KTVALNSAEFK
-996 IFQLTDRKGNKVNQ
+996 IYQLTDRKGNKVNQ

-1022 TFKTNSDNTGLGA
+1022 TFKTNSDNTGLGV

-1082 EFTVKESTITRRDDD
+1082 EFTVKESTITTRDDD
-1097 GDAIIAVEA
+1097 GDAIIVVEA

-1216 FKQEDTDAQHKT
+1216 FKQEDTDAQHNT

-1329 VKASSIDFTVDET
+1329 VKATSIEFKVNED
-1342 GAVTEQTM
+1342 GSVTPVTM
-1350 IDKILTVRKVDMC
+1350 IDKMVTVSKVDM
-1363 GSNVEGAQ
+1363 
-1371 ITIYNTDEEE
+1371 
-1381 NKIEDSI
+1381 
-1388 VDQWTTE
+1388 
-1395 KGKHHDANNLEV
+1395 
-1407 GKTYIAS
+1407 
-1414 ETVVPAGYAKAPD
+1414 
-1427 YKFTVADDKKNQTE
+1427 
-1441 TIYNKQVTISKV
+1441 
-1453 DAGGKEVEGAKLT
+1453 GGKEVKGAEMSVTDTDGNVIDSWTSDGTEHKVNGLEEGKKYILNENTAPAGYVKATSIPFEVSGADENGVKVDQTIDMTDKKVTLNKTDGNGNEVSGAKIT
-1466 LTDKET
+1466 ITDEDGNTVESWTSGDKPHDISGLEE
-1472 GKIVDQWISTN
+1472 GKSYTW
-1483 KTHYP
+1483 H
-1488 TGIEIGKTYILT
+1488 
-1500 EDTAPL
+1500 EDYSEDIFGYYYAEDYTFEVTA
-1506 GYIKSTQVEF
+1506 
-1516 TVTDNGID
+1516 DGID
-1524 QKITMVDEITRVA
+1524 QNLEMVDAPI
-1537 KTDENGNYVKGAT
+1537 K
-1550 LQAVAEDG
+1550 
-1558 TVVDEWVS
+1558 
-1566 GSHIVDIAEAD
+1566 
-1577 VTTLEGGETVTYE
+1577 
-1590 SEDGTVTK
+1590 
-1598 IIPVAKV
+1598 
-1605 TESDD
+1605 
-1610 EDAKVVN
+1610 
-1617 GSTDADKEKACE
+1617 
-1629 VKTDEDK
+1629 
-1636 GDTDQDGSDSEKKEY
+1636 
-1651 TYTAQ
+1651 
-1656 ITKTDGTIRYFDVDL
+1656 
-1671 NGDETTHRV
+1671 
-1680 SNLNGSSSYTIREVK
+1680 
-1695 TVDGYYYFEDI
+1695 
-1706 TTDTTEDGKNQY
+1706 
-1718 VTAVDNSINYQ
+1718 YQ
-1729 IAKVDDNGEYVQGVT
+1729 IAKVDDNGNYVKGVT

-1752 AENPVEVELPNNGV
+1752 AENPTEVELPNGGV
-1766 TTEKPFDLNEHQ
+1766 TTGKPFELDKVLG
-1778 MTAEHTYELVES
+1778 AEHTYELVES

-1861 ENGTEKAP
+1861 ENGNEKAP
-1869 VYTFTTEDKAT
+1869 VYTFITEDKAT

>member
-14 AVFVALSTVLTTPFA
+14 AVFVTLSTVLTTPFA
-29 GSIVTSVNA
+29 GSIVTNVNA
-38 ESSSIGS
+38 ESSSIQS

-64 WSNWS
+64 WSNLS
-69 KVSGAPSYGMGIGNN
+69 KVSGSPSYGMGIGND

-123 STVGYGFN
+123 STVGYSFN

-458 AIRGGYR
+458 AIRGGYK

-491 YLGDGTDSNVSI
+491 YLGDGTDSNVSM

-524 PIDHVTVGEDGTY
+524 PIEHITVGEDGTY

-570 SKEFFVSDDTVTV
+570 SKEFFVSDDTATV

-784 YETASDFL
+784 YETSSDFL

-946 TNEATFVVKEDGQ
+946 TSEATFVVKEDGQ

-972 YRIHV
+972 YRIHI

-1082 EFTVKESTITRRDDD
+1082 EFTVKESTITTRDDD
-1097 GDAIIAVEA
+1097 GDAIIVVEA

-1281 VKDSNGDVV
+1281 VKDSNGEVV

-1310 GLHINEAYT
+1310 GLHINETYT

-1329 VKASSIDFTVDET
+1329 VKATSVEFKVNEDGS
-1342 GAVTEQTM
+1342 VTPVTM
-1350 IDKILTVRKVDMC
+1350 IDKMVTVSKVDM
-1363 GSNVEGAQ
+1363 
-1371 ITIYNTDEEE
+1371 
-1381 NKIEDSI
+1381 
-1388 VDQWTTE
+1388 
-1395 KGKHHDANNLEV
+1395 
-1407 GKTYIAS
+1407 
-1414 ETVVPAGYAKAPD
+1414 
-1427 YKFTVADDKKNQTE
+1427 
-1441 TIYNKQVTISKV
+1441 
-1453 DAGGKEVEGAKLT
+1453 GGKEVKGAEMSVTDTDGNVIDSWTSDGTEHKVNGLEEGKKYILNENTAPAGYVKATSIPFEVSGADENGVKVDQTIDMTDKKVTLNKTDGNGNEVSGAKIT
-1466 LTDKET
+1466 ITDEDGNTVESWTSGDKPHDISGLEE
-1472 GKIVDQWISTN
+1472 GKSYTW
-1483 KTHYP
+1483 H
-1488 TGIEIGKTYILT
+1488 
-1500 EDTAPL
+1500 EDYSEDIFGYYYAEDYTFEVTA
-1506 GYIKSTQVEF
+1506 
-1516 TVTDNGID
+1516 DGID
-1524 QKITMVDEITRVA
+1524 QNLEMVDAPI
-1537 KTDENGNYVKGAT
+1537 K
-1550 LQAVAEDG
+1550 
-1558 TVVDEWVS
+1558 
-1566 GSHIVDIAEAD
+1566 
-1577 VTTLEGGETVTYE
+1577 
-1590 SEDGTVTK
+1590 
-1598 IIPVAKV
+1598 
-1605 TESDD
+1605 
-1610 EDAKVVN
+1610 
-1617 GSTDADKEKACE
+1617 
-1629 VKTDEDK
+1629 
-1636 GDTDQDGSDSEKKEY
+1636 
-1651 TYTAQ
+1651 
-1656 ITKTDGTIRYFDVDL
+1656 
-1671 NGDETTHRV
+1671 
-1680 SNLNGSSSYTIREVK
+1680 
-1695 TVDGYYYFEDI
+1695 
-1706 TTDTTEDGKNQY
+1706 
-1718 VTAVDNSINYQ
+1718 YQ
-1729 IAKVDDNGEYVQGVT
+1729 IAKVDDNGNYVKGVT

-1752 AENPVEVELPNNGV
+1752 AENPTEVELPNGGV
-1766 TTEKPFDLNEHQ
+1766 TTDKPFELDKVLG
-1778 MTAEHTYELVES
+1778 AEHTYELVES

-1861 ENGTEKAP
+1861 ENGNEKAP
-1869 VYTFTTEDKAT
+1869 VYTFTTTDKAT